1 MNKTDLLLQ
10 MMEQPQ
16 HYTAEEWQEILADED
31 CRELYTL
38 MSKTQSAIDAA
49 RADQEVTDD
58 MIDAEWQRLSEE
70 KREVRSGKYSLLKFS
85 AMFVGVLMLSGIA
98 FAAIHIASYYNA
110 PEEQDTEVVKNSQSS
125 NSCPQLAEPDTIA
138 TPQPKLYDNVP
149 LGEIFEELS
158 AYYNVKVVYQNED
171 APRLRLF
178 YQWKPEYTLEKV
190 VEMLNNFEWI
200 QIQTENDT
208 LFIRTTAIHT
218 FQDVPLSD
226 ALKYIQEQAND
237 DNITFIYDELEDF
250 RVTTHIQNKSI
261 PDAVVQ
267 IVGFYPVRVVRS
279 GRHEIYVECT
289 HKTDRHLTGTI
300 IDENRQPV
308 AYANIALLN
317 PADSTLLSGGVSNE
331 SGYFAIPYEQEKTLI
346 RISYVG
352 YKTIYRLCDKDN
364 VGTIRMHPDSYKL
377 NGVEVKGQRPLVRMK
392 DDAFVTTVEGSY
404 LAKMGTGNDVLGQI
418 PGVLRNGENIE
429 VIGRGTPLIYIN
441 GRQMRNPSELDQLSS
456 DQIKDVDVIMTPGAK
471 YDATV
476 NAVIRIKTIRPVGEG
491 FSFNS
496 RTVAGVNHY
505 VYGLEELNMNY
516 RTGGLDIFGMAEYE
530 NRRSRQTNDSRQD
543 TYLQSHYQQS
553 SLMHYYNK
561 NQMLAGKLGFN
572 YMLNDKHSIGM
583 TYTLTSRPNSQTS
596 DYFTTMFIDKQTDDQ
611 IKGRGKVD
619 GDDIQHIISG
629 YYAGQTGKWSLDANA
644 DVLFQKQN
652 SDSQTFEDATQ
663 GDDRTVTTRND
674 VKNRLYAAKFVAG
687 HPLWKGKLEIGA
699 EGSYVHRTDVFGNV
713 ERIIDA
719 SDTKIEENSTAAFVQ
734 LMQRL
739 NKLTFIAGLRYE
751 YLDSRYYEGGVKM
764 GDESRTYSDL
774 FPSLMLMYP
783 LKNVRARLSY
793 SRNINRPAFSQL
805 SGNVKYINRYT
816 YESGNP
822 YLKPSYRD
830 NFSLALNYKW
840 LTGMID
846 YARVHDY
853 IITSYSSYKGDPTI
867 ALLRKDNAPGYDNL
881 SLMVSVA
888 PAFGKYHPQL
898 MVATQMQNLEV
909 QYRGETKKMNSP
921 MTIVRFNNAVNLP
934 FDSWLN
940 ADFSWRSAGDTEN
953 IHLAQSWQFDISLY
967 KAFWNDRLTVKLA
980 CTDLFA
986 SIRQKAT
993 IYSDIREIYLDKR
1006 LDTRNLELT
1015 VRYNFNPAKSKYRG
1029 QGAGNDTKGRFK

>member
-1 MNKTDLLLQ
+1 MKRIVLVS
-10 MMEQPQ
+10 MMCLVAIASTAQGISGRVIDEQAQPMPF
-16 HYTAEEWQEILADED
+16 ANVVLV
-31 CRELYTL
+31 
-38 MSKTQSAIDAA
+38 S
-49 RADQEVTDD
+49 RADSAFIAGVVTKDD
-58 MIDAEWQRLSEE
+58 GTFSISTDKQD
-70 KREVRSGKYSLLKFS
+70 GLLKVTS
-85 AMFVGVLMLSGIA
+85 VGYTTKFLDARTGNVGDIQMQPDTQMLG
-98 FAAIHIASYYNA
+98 
-110 PEEQDTEVVKNSQSS
+110 EVV
-125 NSCPQLAEPDTIA
+125 
-138 TPQPKLYDNVP
+138 
-149 LGEIFEELS
+149 
-158 AYYNVKVVYQNED
+158 
-171 APRLRLF
+171 
-178 YQWKPEYTLEKV
+178 
-190 VEMLNNFEWI
+190 
-200 QIQTENDT
+200 
-208 LFIRTTAIHT
+208 
-218 FQDVPLSD
+218 
-226 ALKYIQEQAND
+226 
-237 DNITFIYDELEDF
+237 
-250 RVTTHIQNKSI
+250 
-261 PDAVVQ
+261 
-267 IVGFYPVRVVRS
+267 
-279 GRHEIYVECT
+279 
-289 HKTDRHLTGTI
+289 
-300 IDENRQPV
+300 
-308 AYANIALLN
+308 
-317 PADSTLLSGGVSNE
+317 
-331 SGYFAIPYEQEKTLI
+331 
-346 RISYVG
+346 
-352 YKTIYRLCDKDN
+352 
-364 VGTIRMHPDSYKL
+364 
-377 NGVEVKGQRPLVRMK
+377 VKGSRPLVKMK
-392 DDAFVTTVEGSY
+392 DDALVTTVEGSY
-404 LAKMGTGNDVLGQI
+404 LSKTGTAGDVLGKI
-418 PGVLRNGENIE
+418 PGVISNHGGVE
-429 VIGRGTPLIYIN
+429 VLGRGTPLIYIN
-441 GRQMRNPSELDQLSS
+441 GRQMRNQSELDQLSS
-456 DQIKDVDVIMTPGAK
+456 DQIKDVEVVMTPGAK

-476 NAVIRIKTIRPVGEG
+476 KAVIRIKTIRPVGEG

-505 VYGLEELNMNY
+505 VYGLEELNLNY

-543 TYLQSHYQQS
+543 TYLQSHYQQN

-583 TYTLTSRPNSQTS
+583 TYTVTSRPNRQTS
-596 DYFTTMFIDKQTDDQ
+596 DYFTTMLIGQQTDDQ
-611 IKGRGKVD
+611 ITGRGKVD

-644 DVLFQKQN
+644 DVLLQKQN
-652 SDSQTFEDATQ
+652 SDNLTFEDATQ

-713 ERIIDA
+713 ENIIDA

-739 NKLTFIAGLRYE
+739 NKLTLIAGLRYE
-751 YLDSRYYEGGVKM
+751 YLDSRYYESGVKM

-830 NFSLALNYKW
+830 NLSLALNYKW

-853 IITSYSSYKGDPTI
+853 IITSYSSYKDDPTI
-867 ALLRKDNAPGYDNL
+867 ALLRKDNARGYDNL

-888 PAFGKYHPQL
+888 PTFGKYHPQL

-921 MTIVRFNNAVNLP
+921 MTIVRFNNAINLP

-980 CTDLFA
+980 CTDLFG

-1029 QGAGNDTKGRFK
+1029 QGAGNDVKSRF

>member
-1 MNKTDLLLQ
+1 VVK
-10 MMEQPQ
+10 
-16 HYTAEEWQEILADED
+16 
-31 CRELYTL
+31 
-38 MSKTQSAIDAA
+38 
-49 RADQEVTDD
+49 
-58 MIDAEWQRLSEE
+58 
-70 KREVRSGKYSLLKFS
+70 SGK
-85 AMFVGVLMLSGIA
+85 
-98 FAAIHIASYYNA
+98 
-110 PEEQDTEVVKNSQSS
+110 
-125 NSCPQLAEPDTIA
+125 
-138 TPQPKLYDNVP
+138 
-149 LGEIFEELS
+149 
-158 AYYNVKVVYQNED
+158 
-171 APRLRLF
+171 
-178 YQWKPEYTLEKV
+178 
-190 VEMLNNFEWI
+190 
-200 QIQTENDT
+200 
-208 LFIRTTAIHT
+208 
-218 FQDVPLSD
+218 
-226 ALKYIQEQAND
+226 
-237 DNITFIYDELEDF
+237 
-250 RVTTHIQNKSI
+250 
-261 PDAVVQ
+261 
-267 IVGFYPVRVVRS
+267 
-279 GRHEIYVECT
+279 HEIYVECT

-300 IDENRQPV
+300 IDEQSQPV

-352 YKTIYRLCDKDN
+352 YRTIYRLCDKDN

-476 NAVIRIKTIRPVGEG
+476 KAVIRIKTIRPVGEG

-561 NQMLAGKLGFN
+561 NQMLVGKLGFN

-583 TYTLTSRPNSQTS
+583 TYTVTSRPNSQTS

-699 EGSYVHRTDVFGNV
+699 EGSYVHRTDVFENL

-739 NKLTFIAGLRYE
+739 NKLTLIAGLRYE

-783 LKNVRARLSY
+783 LKNVRVRLSY

-830 NFSLALNYKW
+830 NLSLALNYKW

-909 QYRGETKKMNSP
+909 QYRDETKKMNSP

>member
-1 MNKTDLLLQ
+1 MKRLSFILLLG
-10 MMEQPQ
+10 
-16 HYTAEEWQEILADED
+16 TIVSVA
-31 CRELYTL
+31 
-38 MSKTQSAIDAA
+38 SAQKI
-49 RADQEVTDD
+49 T
-58 MIDAEWQRLSEE
+58 
-70 KREVRSGKYSLLKFS
+70 
-85 AMFVGVLMLSGIA
+85 
-98 FAAIHIASYYNA
+98 
-110 PEEQDTEVVKNSQSS
+110 
-125 NSCPQLAEPDTIA
+125 
-138 TPQPKLYDNVP
+138 
-149 LGEIFEELS
+149 
-158 AYYNVKVVYQNED
+158 
-171 APRLRLF
+171 
-178 YQWKPEYTLEKV
+178 
-190 VEMLNNFEWI
+190 
-200 QIQTENDT
+200 
-208 LFIRTTAIHT
+208 HT
-218 FQDVPLSD
+218 FQDVPLSE
-226 ALKYIQEQAND
+226 ALKYIQAQATD
-237 DNITFIYDELEDF
+237 YNITFIYDELEDF
-250 RVTTHIQNKSI
+250 HVTTHIRNKSVPEAI
-261 PDAVVQ
+261 LQ
-267 IVGFYPVRVVRS
+267 IVGFYPVRVVKS
-279 GRHEIYVECT
+279 GKHEIYVECT
-289 HKTDRHLTGTI
+289 HKTDRHLTGII
-300 IDENRQPV
+300 IDEQGQPV

-331 SGYFAIPYEQEKTLI
+331 IGYFAIPYEQEKTLI

-352 YKTIYRLCDKDN
+352 YRTIYRLCDKDN

-476 NAVIRIKTIRPVGEG
+476 KAVIRIKTIRPVGEG

-505 VYGLEELNMNY
+505 VYGLEELNLNY

-583 TYTLTSRPNSQTS
+583 TYTVTSRPNSQTS

-739 NKLTFIAGLRYE
+739 NKLTLIAGLRYE
-751 YLDSRYYEGGVKM
+751 YLDSRYYESGVKM
-764 GDESRTYSDL
+764 DDESRTYSDL

>member
-1 MNKTDLLLQ
+1 MKRISFILLLCAIVSVASAQ
-10 MMEQPQ
+10 K
-16 HYTAEEWQEILADED
+16 I
-31 CRELYTL
+31 
-38 MSKTQSAIDAA
+38 TQ
-49 RADQEVTDD
+49 
-58 MIDAEWQRLSEE
+58 
-70 KREVRSGKYSLLKFS
+70 
-85 AMFVGVLMLSGIA
+85 
-98 FAAIHIASYYNA
+98 
-110 PEEQDTEVVKNSQSS
+110 
-125 NSCPQLAEPDTIA
+125 
-138 TPQPKLYDNVP
+138 
-149 LGEIFEELS
+149 
-158 AYYNVKVVYQNED
+158 
-171 APRLRLF
+171 
-178 YQWKPEYTLEKV
+178 
-190 VEMLNNFEWI
+190 
-200 QIQTENDT
+200 
-208 LFIRTTAIHT
+208 T
-218 FQDVPLSD
+218 FQNVPLSD
-226 ALKYIQEQAND
+226 ALKYIQEQTTNY
-237 DNITFIYDELEDF
+237 NITFIYDELEDF
-250 RVTTHIQNKSI
+250 RVTTHLQNKPI
-261 PDAVVQ
+261 PDAIVQ
-267 IVGFYPVRVVRS
+267 LAGFYPVRVVKS
-279 GRHEIYVECT
+279 GKHEIYVECT
-289 HKTDRHLTGTI
+289 HKTDRHLTGII
-300 IDENRQPV
+300 IDEQGQPV

-331 SGYFAIPYEQEKTLI
+331 SGYFAIPYEQDETLI

-441 GRQMRNPSELDQLSS
+441 GRQMRNLSELDQLSS

-476 NAVIRIKTIRPVGEG
+476 KAVIRIKTIRPVGEG

-505 VYGLEELNMNY
+505 VYGLEELNLNY

-572 YMLNDKHSIGM
+572 YMLNDMHSIGM
-583 TYTLTSRPNSQTS
+583 TYTVTSRPNSQTS

-739 NKLTFIAGLRYE
+739 NKLTLIAGLRYE
-751 YLDSRYYEGGVKM
+751 YLDSRYYESGVKM
-764 GDESRTYSDL
+764 DDESRTYSDL

-898 MVATQMQNLEV
+898 MVATQMQNLKV

>member
-1 MNKTDLLLQ
+1 
-10 MMEQPQ
+10 MMCLVAIASTAQGISGRVIDEQAQPMPF
-16 HYTAEEWQEILADED
+16 ANVVLV
-31 CRELYTL
+31 
-38 MSKTQSAIDAA
+38 S
-49 RADQEVTDD
+49 RADSAFIAGVVTKDD
-58 MIDAEWQRLSEE
+58 GTFSISTDKQD
-70 KREVRSGKYSLLKFS
+70 GLLKVTS
-85 AMFVGVLMLSGIA
+85 VGYTTKFLDARTGNVGDIQMQPDTQMLG
-98 FAAIHIASYYNA
+98 
-110 PEEQDTEVVKNSQSS
+110 EVV
-125 NSCPQLAEPDTIA
+125 
-138 TPQPKLYDNVP
+138 
-149 LGEIFEELS
+149 
-158 AYYNVKVVYQNED
+158 
-171 APRLRLF
+171 
-178 YQWKPEYTLEKV
+178 
-190 VEMLNNFEWI
+190 
-200 QIQTENDT
+200 
-208 LFIRTTAIHT
+208 
-218 FQDVPLSD
+218 
-226 ALKYIQEQAND
+226 
-237 DNITFIYDELEDF
+237 
-250 RVTTHIQNKSI
+250 
-261 PDAVVQ
+261 
-267 IVGFYPVRVVRS
+267 
-279 GRHEIYVECT
+279 
-289 HKTDRHLTGTI
+289 
-300 IDENRQPV
+300 
-308 AYANIALLN
+308 
-317 PADSTLLSGGVSNE
+317 
-331 SGYFAIPYEQEKTLI
+331 
-346 RISYVG
+346 
-352 YKTIYRLCDKDN
+352 
-364 VGTIRMHPDSYKL
+364 
-377 NGVEVKGQRPLVRMK
+377 VKGSRPLVKMK
-392 DDAFVTTVEGSY
+392 DDALVTTVEGSY
-404 LAKMGTGNDVLGQI
+404 LSKTGTAGDVLGKI
-418 PGVLRNGENIE
+418 PGVISNHGGVE
-429 VIGRGTPLIYIN
+429 VLGRGTPLIYIN
-441 GRQMRNPSELDQLSS
+441 GRQMRNQSELDQLSS
-456 DQIKDVDVIMTPGAK
+456 DQIKDVEVVMTPGAK

-476 NAVIRIKTIRPVGEG
+476 KAVIRIKTIRPVGEG

-505 VYGLEELNMNY
+505 VYGLEELNLNY

-543 TYLQSHYQQS
+543 TYLQSHYQQN

-583 TYTLTSRPNSQTS
+583 TYTVTSRPNSQTS
-596 DYFTTMFIDKQTDDQ
+596 DYFTTMLIGQQTDDQ
-611 IKGRGKVD
+611 ITGSGKVD

-629 YYAGQTGKWSLDANA
+629 YYAGQTGKWSLNANA
-644 DVLFQKQN
+644 DVLWQKQN
-652 SDSQTFEDATQ
+652 SDNLTFEDATQ

-687 HPLWKGKLEIGA
+687 HPLWKGNLEIGA

-713 ERIIDA
+713 ENIISA

-739 NKLTFIAGLRYE
+739 NKLTLIAGLRYE
-751 YLDSRYYEGGVKM
+751 FLDSRYYEGGVKM

-830 NFSLALNYKW
+830 NLSLALNYKW

-853 IITSYSSYKGDPTI
+853 IITSYSSYKDDPTI
-867 ALLRKDNAPGYDNL
+867 ALLRKDNARGYDNL

-888 PAFGKYHPQL
+888 PTFGKYHPQL

-921 MTIVRFNNAVNLP
+921 MTIVRFNNAINLP

-980 CTDLFA
+980 CTDLFG

-1029 QGAGNDTKGRFK
+1029 QGAGNDVKSRF

>member
-1 MNKTDLLLQ
+1 MKRIVLVS
-10 MMEQPQ
+10 MMCLVAIASTAQSISGRVIDEQSQPMPF
-16 HYTAEEWQEILADED
+16 ANVVLVN
-31 CRELYTL
+31 
-38 MSKTQSAIDAA
+38 
-49 RADQEVTDD
+49 RADSAFIAGAITKDDGTFSISTDKQD
-58 MIDAEWQRLSEE
+58 
-70 KREVRSGKYSLLKFS
+70 GLLKVTS
-85 AMFVGVLMLSGIA
+85 VGYTTKFLDARQGSVGDIQMQ
-98 FAAIHIASYYNA
+98 
-110 PEEQDTEVVKNSQSS
+110 PDTQTLGEVV
-125 NSCPQLAEPDTIA
+125 
-138 TPQPKLYDNVP
+138 
-149 LGEIFEELS
+149 
-158 AYYNVKVVYQNED
+158 
-171 APRLRLF
+171 
-178 YQWKPEYTLEKV
+178 
-190 VEMLNNFEWI
+190 
-200 QIQTENDT
+200 
-208 LFIRTTAIHT
+208 
-218 FQDVPLSD
+218 
-226 ALKYIQEQAND
+226 
-237 DNITFIYDELEDF
+237 
-250 RVTTHIQNKSI
+250 
-261 PDAVVQ
+261 
-267 IVGFYPVRVVRS
+267 
-279 GRHEIYVECT
+279 
-289 HKTDRHLTGTI
+289 
-300 IDENRQPV
+300 
-308 AYANIALLN
+308 
-317 PADSTLLSGGVSNE
+317 
-331 SGYFAIPYEQEKTLI
+331 
-346 RISYVG
+346 
-352 YKTIYRLCDKDN
+352 
-364 VGTIRMHPDSYKL
+364 
-377 NGVEVKGQRPLVRMK
+377 VKGSRPLVKMK
-392 DDAFVTTVEGSY
+392 DDALVTTVEGSY
-404 LAKMGTGNDVLGQI
+404 LSKTGTAGDVLGKI
-418 PGVLRNGENIE
+418 PGVISNHGGVE
-429 VIGRGTPLIYIN
+429 VLGRGTPLIYIN
-441 GRQMRNPSELDQLSS
+441 GRQMRNQSELDQLSS
-456 DQIKDVDVIMTPGAK
+456 DQIKDVEVVMTPGAK

-476 NAVIRIKTIRPVGEG
+476 KAVIRIKTIRPVGEG

-505 VYGLEELNMNY
+505 VYGLEELNLNY

-543 TYLQSHYQQS
+543 TYLQSHYQQN

-583 TYTLTSRPNSQTS
+583 TYTVTSRPNRQTS
-596 DYFTTMFIDKQTDDQ
+596 DYFTTMLIGQQTDDQ
-611 IKGRGKVD
+611 ITGRGKVD

-644 DVLFQKQN
+644 DVLLQKQN
-652 SDSQTFEDATQ
+652 SDNLTFEDATQ
-663 GDDRTVTTRND
+663 GDNRTVTTRND

-687 HPLWKGKLEIGA
+687 HPLWKGNLEIGA

-713 ERIIDA
+713 ENIIDA

-739 NKLTFIAGLRYE
+739 NKLTLIAGLRYE
-751 YLDSRYYEGGVKM
+751 FLDSRYYEGGVKM

-830 NFSLALNYKW
+830 NLSLALNYKW

-853 IITSYSSYKGDPTI
+853 IITSYSSYKDDPTI
-867 ALLRKDNAPGYDNL
+867 ALLRKDNARGYDNL

-888 PAFGKYHPQL
+888 PTFGKYHPQL

-921 MTIVRFNNAVNLP
+921 MTIVRFNNAINLP

-980 CTDLFA
+980 CTDLFS

-1029 QGAGNDTKGRFK
+1029 QGAGNDVKGRL

>member
-1 MNKTDLLLQ
+1 MKRIVLVS
-10 MMEQPQ
+10 MMCLVAIASTAQGISGRVIDEQAQPMPF
-16 HYTAEEWQEILADED
+16 ANVVLV
-31 CRELYTL
+31 
-38 MSKTQSAIDAA
+38 S
-49 RADQEVTDD
+49 RADSAFIAGVVTKDD
-58 MIDAEWQRLSEE
+58 GTFSISTDKQD
-70 KREVRSGKYSLLKFS
+70 GLLKVTS
-85 AMFVGVLMLSGIA
+85 VGYTTKFLDARTGNVGDIQMQPDTQMLG
-98 FAAIHIASYYNA
+98 
-110 PEEQDTEVVKNSQSS
+110 EVV
-125 NSCPQLAEPDTIA
+125 
-138 TPQPKLYDNVP
+138 
-149 LGEIFEELS
+149 
-158 AYYNVKVVYQNED
+158 
-171 APRLRLF
+171 
-178 YQWKPEYTLEKV
+178 
-190 VEMLNNFEWI
+190 
-200 QIQTENDT
+200 
-208 LFIRTTAIHT
+208 
-218 FQDVPLSD
+218 
-226 ALKYIQEQAND
+226 
-237 DNITFIYDELEDF
+237 
-250 RVTTHIQNKSI
+250 
-261 PDAVVQ
+261 
-267 IVGFYPVRVVRS
+267 
-279 GRHEIYVECT
+279 
-289 HKTDRHLTGTI
+289 
-300 IDENRQPV
+300 
-308 AYANIALLN
+308 
-317 PADSTLLSGGVSNE
+317 
-331 SGYFAIPYEQEKTLI
+331 
-346 RISYVG
+346 
-352 YKTIYRLCDKDN
+352 
-364 VGTIRMHPDSYKL
+364 
-377 NGVEVKGQRPLVRMK
+377 VKGSRPLVKMK
-392 DDAFVTTVEGSY
+392 DDALVTTVEGSY
-404 LAKMGTGNDVLGQI
+404 LSKTGTAGDVLGKI
-418 PGVLRNGENIE
+418 PGVISNHGGVE
-429 VIGRGTPLIYIN
+429 VLGRGTPLIYIN
-441 GRQMRNPSELDQLSS
+441 GRQMRNQSELDQLSS
-456 DQIKDVDVIMTPGAK
+456 DQIKDVEVVMTPGAK

-476 NAVIRIKTIRPVGEG
+476 KAVIRIKTIRPVGEG

-505 VYGLEELNMNY
+505 VYGLEELNLNY

-543 TYLQSHYQQS
+543 TYLQSHYQQN

-583 TYTLTSRPNSQTS
+583 TYTVTSRPNSQTS
-596 DYFTTMFIDKQTDDQ
+596 DYFTTMLIGQQTDDQ
-611 IKGRGKVD
+611 ITGRGKVD

-644 DVLFQKQN
+644 DVLLQKQN
-652 SDSQTFEDATQ
+652 SDNLTFEDATQ
-663 GDDRTVTTRND
+663 GDNRTVTTRND

-687 HPLWKGKLEIGA
+687 HPLWKGNLEIGA

-713 ERIIDA
+713 ENIIDA

-739 NKLTFIAGLRYE
+739 NKLTLIAGLRYE
-751 YLDSRYYEGGVKM
+751 FLDSRYYEGGVKM

-793 SRNINRPAFSQL
+793 SRNINRPAFDQF
-805 SGNVKYINRYT
+805 SGNVVYINRYT

-830 NFSLALNYKW
+830 NLSLALNYKW

-853 IITSYSSYKGDPTI
+853 IITSYSSYKDDPTI
-867 ALLRKDNAPGYDNL
+867 ALLRKDNARGYDNL
-881 SLMVSVA
+881 SLMVSAA
-888 PAFGKYHPQL
+888 PTFGKYHPQL
-898 MVATQMQNLEV
+898 MLATQMQNLEV

-921 MTIVRFNNAVNLP
+921 MTIARFNNAINLP

-967 KAFWNDRLTVKLA
+967 KAFWNDRLSVKLA
-980 CTDLFA
+980 CTDLFG

-1029 QGAGNDTKGRFK
+1029 QGAGNDVKSRF

>member
-1 MNKTDLLLQ
+1 M
-10 MMEQPQ
+10 
-16 HYTAEEWQEILADED
+16 
-31 CRELYTL
+31 
-38 MSKTQSAIDAA
+38 
-49 RADQEVTDD
+49 
-58 MIDAEWQRLSEE
+58 
-70 KREVRSGKYSLLKFS
+70 
-85 AMFVGVLMLSGIA
+85 
-98 FAAIHIASYYNA
+98 
-110 PEEQDTEVVKNSQSS
+110 
-125 NSCPQLAEPDTIA
+125 
-138 TPQPKLYDNVP
+138 
-149 LGEIFEELS
+149 
-158 AYYNVKVVYQNED
+158 
-171 APRLRLF
+171 
-178 YQWKPEYTLEKV
+178 
-190 VEMLNNFEWI
+190 
-200 QIQTENDT
+200 
-208 LFIRTTAIHT
+208 
-218 FQDVPLSD
+218 
-226 ALKYIQEQAND
+226 KYIQEQAND

-471 YDATV
+471 YDATAK
-476 NAVIRIKTIRPVGEG
+476 AVIRIKTIRPVGEG

-583 TYTLTSRPNSQTS
+583 TYTVTSRPNSQTS

-739 NKLTFIAGLRYE
+739 NKLTLIAGLRYE
-751 YLDSRYYEGGVKM
+751 YLDSRYYESGVKM
-764 GDESRTYSDL
+764 DDESRTYSDL

>member
-1 MNKTDLLLQ
+1 MKRLVLFSVMCLVAIASIAQGISGRVIDEQSQPMPFTNVVLVNRSDSAFVAGAVTKDDGTFSIATDRNDGLLKVTSVG
-10 MMEQPQ
+10 
-16 HYTAEEWQEILADED
+16 YII
-31 CRELYTL
+31 RY
-38 MSKTQSAIDAA
+38 IDA
-49 RADQEVTDD
+49 RQGNMGDIQMQPDT
-58 MIDAEWQRLSEE
+58 Q
-70 KREVRSGKYSLLKFS
+70 
-85 AMFVGVLMLSGIA
+85 MLG
-98 FAAIHIASYYNA
+98 
-110 PEEQDTEVVKNSQSS
+110 EVV
-125 NSCPQLAEPDTIA
+125 
-138 TPQPKLYDNVP
+138 
-149 LGEIFEELS
+149 
-158 AYYNVKVVYQNED
+158 
-171 APRLRLF
+171 
-178 YQWKPEYTLEKV
+178 
-190 VEMLNNFEWI
+190 
-200 QIQTENDT
+200 
-208 LFIRTTAIHT
+208 
-218 FQDVPLSD
+218 
-226 ALKYIQEQAND
+226 
-237 DNITFIYDELEDF
+237 
-250 RVTTHIQNKSI
+250 
-261 PDAVVQ
+261 
-267 IVGFYPVRVVRS
+267 
-279 GRHEIYVECT
+279 
-289 HKTDRHLTGTI
+289 
-300 IDENRQPV
+300 
-308 AYANIALLN
+308 
-317 PADSTLLSGGVSNE
+317 
-331 SGYFAIPYEQEKTLI
+331 
-346 RISYVG
+346 
-352 YKTIYRLCDKDN
+352 
-364 VGTIRMHPDSYKL
+364 
-377 NGVEVKGQRPLVRMK
+377 VKGSRPLVKMK
-392 DDAFVTTVEGSY
+392 DDALVTTVEGSY
-404 LAKMGTGNDVLGQI
+404 LSKTGTAGDVLGKI
-418 PGVLRNGENIE
+418 PGVISNHGSVE

-441 GRQMRNPSELDQLSS
+441 GRKMRNQSELDQLSS
-456 DQIKDVDVIMTPGAK
+456 DQIKDVEVVMTPGAK

-476 NAVIRIKTIRPVGEG
+476 KAVIRIKTIRPVGEG

-505 VYGLEELNMNY
+505 VYGLEELNLNY

-543 TYLQSHYQQS
+543 TYLQNHYQQN

-572 YMLNDKHSIGM
+572 YMLNENHSIGM
-583 TYTLTSRPNSQTS
+583 TYTVTSRPNSQTS
-596 DYFTTMFIDKQTDDQ
+596 DYFTTMLIDKQTDDQ
-611 IKGRGKVD
+611 ITGRGKVD
-619 GDDIQHIISG
+619 GDDLQHIISG

-644 DVLFQKQN
+644 DVLLQKQN
-652 SDSQTFEDATQ
+652 SDNLTFEDATQ

-687 HPLWKGKLEIGA
+687 HPLWKGNIEIGA

-713 ERIIDA
+713 EKIISA
-719 SDTKIEENSTAAFVQ
+719 SDTKIEENSMAAFVQ

-739 NKLTFIAGLRYE
+739 NKLTLIAGLRYE
-751 YLDSRYYEGGVKM
+751 YLDSRYYESGVKM

-830 NFSLALNYKW
+830 NLSLALNYKW

-853 IITSYSSYKGDPTI
+853 IITSYSSYKDDPTI
-867 ALLRKDNAPGYDNL
+867 ALLRKDNARGYDNL
-881 SLMVSVA
+881 SLMVSAA
-888 PAFGKYHPQL
+888 PTFGKYHPQL
-898 MVATQMQNLEV
+898 MLATQMQNLEV

-921 MTIVRFNNAVNLP
+921 MAIVRFNNAVNLP

-967 KAFWNDRLTVKLA
+967 KAFWNDRLTIKLA
-980 CTDLFA
+980 CTDLFG

-1029 QGAGNDTKGRFK
+1029 QGAGNDVKNRF

>member
-1 MNKTDLLLQ
+1 MKRLVLFSVMCLVAIASTAQGISGRVIDEQSQPMPFANVVLVNRSDSAFVQGAVTKDDGTFTIQTDKQ
-10 MMEQPQ
+10 DG
-16 HYTAEEWQEILADED
+16 ILKVTSVGYII
-31 CRELYTL
+31 RY
-38 MSKTQSAIDAA
+38 IDA
-49 RADQEVTDD
+49 RQGNMGDIQMQPDT
-58 MIDAEWQRLSEE
+58 Q
-70 KREVRSGKYSLLKFS
+70 
-85 AMFVGVLMLSGIA
+85 MLG
-98 FAAIHIASYYNA
+98 
-110 PEEQDTEVVKNSQSS
+110 EVV
-125 NSCPQLAEPDTIA
+125 
-138 TPQPKLYDNVP
+138 
-149 LGEIFEELS
+149 
-158 AYYNVKVVYQNED
+158 
-171 APRLRLF
+171 
-178 YQWKPEYTLEKV
+178 
-190 VEMLNNFEWI
+190 
-200 QIQTENDT
+200 
-208 LFIRTTAIHT
+208 
-218 FQDVPLSD
+218 
-226 ALKYIQEQAND
+226 
-237 DNITFIYDELEDF
+237 
-250 RVTTHIQNKSI
+250 
-261 PDAVVQ
+261 
-267 IVGFYPVRVVRS
+267 
-279 GRHEIYVECT
+279 
-289 HKTDRHLTGTI
+289 
-300 IDENRQPV
+300 
-308 AYANIALLN
+308 
-317 PADSTLLSGGVSNE
+317 
-331 SGYFAIPYEQEKTLI
+331 
-346 RISYVG
+346 
-352 YKTIYRLCDKDN
+352 
-364 VGTIRMHPDSYKL
+364 
-377 NGVEVKGQRPLVRMK
+377 VKGSRPLIKMK
-392 DDAFVTTVEGSY
+392 DDALVTTVEGSY
-404 LAKMGTGNDVLGQI
+404 LSKTGTAGDVLGKI
-418 PGVLRNGENIE
+418 PGVISNHGSVE

-441 GRQMRNPSELDQLSS
+441 GRQMRNQSELDQLSS
-456 DQIKDVDVIMTPGAK
+456 DQIKDVEVVMTPGAK

-476 NAVIRIKTIRPVGEG
+476 KAVIRIKTIRPVGEG

-505 VYGLEELNMNY
+505 VYGLEELNLNY

-530 NRRSRQTNDSRQD
+530 NRRNRQNNDSRQD
-543 TYLQSHYQQS
+543 TYLQNHYQQN

-561 NQMLAGKLGFN
+561 NQMLAGKFGFN

-583 TYTLTSRPNSQTS
+583 TYTVTSRPNSQTS
-596 DYFTTMFIDKQTDDQ
+596 DYFTTMLIGQQTDDQ
-611 IKGRGKVD
+611 ITGRGKVD

-644 DVLFQKQN
+644 DVLLQKQN
-652 SDSQTFEDATQ
+652 SDNLTFEDATQ

-687 HPLWKGKLEIGA
+687 HPLWKGNIEIGA

-713 ERIIDA
+713 EKIISA

-739 NKLTFIAGLRYE
+739 NKLTLIAGLRYE
-751 YLDSRYYEGGVKM
+751 FLDSRYYESGVKM

-830 NFSLALNYKW
+830 NLSLALNYKW

-853 IITSYSSYKGDPTI
+853 IITSYSSYKDDPTI
-867 ALLRKDNAPGYDNL
+867 ALLRKDNARGYDNL
-881 SLMVSVA
+881 SLMVSAA
-888 PAFGKYHPQL
+888 PTFGKYYPQL
-898 MVATQMQNLEV
+898 MLATQMQNLEV
-909 QYRGETKKMNSP
+909 QYRGDAKKTKVSTIRLNSP
-921 MTIVRFNNAVNLP
+921 MAIVRFNNAVNLP

-980 CTDLFA
+980 CTDLFG

-993 IYSDIREIYLDKR
+993 IYSDIRKIYLDKR

-1029 QGAGNDTKGRFK
+1029 QGAGNDVKNRF

>member
-1 MNKTDLLLQ
+1 MKRLSFILLLCAIVSVASAQ
-10 MMEQPQ
+10 K
-16 HYTAEEWQEILADED
+16 I
-31 CRELYTL
+31 
-38 MSKTQSAIDAA
+38 TQ
-49 RADQEVTDD
+49 
-58 MIDAEWQRLSEE
+58 
-70 KREVRSGKYSLLKFS
+70 
-85 AMFVGVLMLSGIA
+85 
-98 FAAIHIASYYNA
+98 
-110 PEEQDTEVVKNSQSS
+110 
-125 NSCPQLAEPDTIA
+125 
-138 TPQPKLYDNVP
+138 
-149 LGEIFEELS
+149 
-158 AYYNVKVVYQNED
+158 
-171 APRLRLF
+171 
-178 YQWKPEYTLEKV
+178 
-190 VEMLNNFEWI
+190 
-200 QIQTENDT
+200 
-208 LFIRTTAIHT
+208 T
-218 FQDVPLSD
+218 FQNVPLSD
-226 ALKYIQEQAND
+226 ALKYIQEQTTNY
-237 DNITFIYDELEDF
+237 NITFIYDELEDF
-250 RVTTHIQNKSI
+250 RVTTHLQNKPI
-261 PDAVVQ
+261 PDAIVQ

-471 YDATV
+471 YDATAK
-476 NAVIRIKTIRPVGEG
+476 AVIRIKTIRPVGEG

-583 TYTLTSRPNSQTS
+583 TYTVTSRPNSQTS

-739 NKLTFIAGLRYE
+739 NKLTLIAGLRYE
-751 YLDSRYYEGGVKM
+751 YLDSRYYESGVKM
-764 GDESRTYSDL
+764 DDESRTYSDL

>member
-1 MNKTDLLLQ
+1 MKRIVLVS
-10 MMEQPQ
+10 MMCLVAIASTAQSISGRVIDEQSQPMPF
-16 HYTAEEWQEILADED
+16 ANVVLVN
-31 CRELYTL
+31 
-38 MSKTQSAIDAA
+38 
-49 RADQEVTDD
+49 RADSAFIAGAITKDDGTFSISTDKQD
-58 MIDAEWQRLSEE
+58 
-70 KREVRSGKYSLLKFS
+70 GLLKVTS
-85 AMFVGVLMLSGIA
+85 VGYTTKFLDARQGSVGDIQMQ
-98 FAAIHIASYYNA
+98 
-110 PEEQDTEVVKNSQSS
+110 PDTQTLGEVV
-125 NSCPQLAEPDTIA
+125 
-138 TPQPKLYDNVP
+138 
-149 LGEIFEELS
+149 
-158 AYYNVKVVYQNED
+158 
-171 APRLRLF
+171 
-178 YQWKPEYTLEKV
+178 
-190 VEMLNNFEWI
+190 
-200 QIQTENDT
+200 
-208 LFIRTTAIHT
+208 
-218 FQDVPLSD
+218 
-226 ALKYIQEQAND
+226 
-237 DNITFIYDELEDF
+237 
-250 RVTTHIQNKSI
+250 
-261 PDAVVQ
+261 
-267 IVGFYPVRVVRS
+267 
-279 GRHEIYVECT
+279 
-289 HKTDRHLTGTI
+289 
-300 IDENRQPV
+300 
-308 AYANIALLN
+308 
-317 PADSTLLSGGVSNE
+317 
-331 SGYFAIPYEQEKTLI
+331 
-346 RISYVG
+346 
-352 YKTIYRLCDKDN
+352 
-364 VGTIRMHPDSYKL
+364 
-377 NGVEVKGQRPLVRMK
+377 VKGSRPLVKMK
-392 DDAFVTTVEGSY
+392 DDALVTTVEGSY
-404 LAKMGTGNDVLGQI
+404 LSKTGTAGDVLGKI
-418 PGVLRNGENIE
+418 PGVISNHGGVE
-429 VIGRGTPLIYIN
+429 VLGRGTPLIYIN
-441 GRQMRNPSELDQLSS
+441 GRQMRNQSELDQLSS
-456 DQIKDVDVIMTPGAK
+456 DQIKDVEVVMTPGAK

-476 NAVIRIKTIRPVGEG
+476 KAVIRIKTIRPVGEG

-505 VYGLEELNMNY
+505 VYGLEELNLNY

-530 NRRSRQTNDSRQD
+530 NHRSRQTNDSRQD
-543 TYLQSHYQQS
+543 TYLQSHYQQN

-583 TYTLTSRPNSQTS
+583 TYTITSRPNSQTS
-596 DYFTTMFIDKQTDDQ
+596 DYFTTMLIGQQTDDQ
-611 IKGRGKVD
+611 ITGRGKVD

-644 DVLFQKQN
+644 DVLWQKQN
-652 SDSQTFEDATQ
+652 SDNLTFEDATQ

-687 HPLWKGKLEIGA
+687 HPLWKGNLEIGA

-713 ERIIDA
+713 ENIIDA

-739 NKLTFIAGLRYE
+739 NKLTLIAGLRYE
-751 YLDSRYYEGGVKM
+751 FLDSRYYEGGVKM

-830 NFSLALNYKW
+830 NLSLALNYKW

-853 IITSYSSYKGDPTI
+853 IITSYSSYKDDPTI
-867 ALLRKDNAPGYDNL
+867 ALLRKDNARGYDNL

-888 PAFGKYHPQL
+888 PTFGKYHPQL

-921 MTIVRFNNAVNLP
+921 MTIVRFNNAINLP

-980 CTDLFA
+980 CTDLFG

-1029 QGAGNDTKGRFK
+1029 QGAGNDVKSRF

>member
-1 MNKTDLLLQ
+1 MKRLVLFSVMCLVAIASIAQGISGRVIDEQSQPMPFANVVLVNRSDSAFVAGAVTKDDGTFSIATDRNDGLLKVTSVG
-10 MMEQPQ
+10 
-16 HYTAEEWQEILADED
+16 YII
-31 CRELYTL
+31 RY
-38 MSKTQSAIDAA
+38 IDA
-49 RADQEVTDD
+49 RQGNMGDIQMQPDT
-58 MIDAEWQRLSEE
+58 Q
-70 KREVRSGKYSLLKFS
+70 
-85 AMFVGVLMLSGIA
+85 MLG
-98 FAAIHIASYYNA
+98 
-110 PEEQDTEVVKNSQSS
+110 EVV
-125 NSCPQLAEPDTIA
+125 
-138 TPQPKLYDNVP
+138 
-149 LGEIFEELS
+149 
-158 AYYNVKVVYQNED
+158 
-171 APRLRLF
+171 
-178 YQWKPEYTLEKV
+178 
-190 VEMLNNFEWI
+190 
-200 QIQTENDT
+200 
-208 LFIRTTAIHT
+208 
-218 FQDVPLSD
+218 
-226 ALKYIQEQAND
+226 
-237 DNITFIYDELEDF
+237 
-250 RVTTHIQNKSI
+250 
-261 PDAVVQ
+261 
-267 IVGFYPVRVVRS
+267 
-279 GRHEIYVECT
+279 
-289 HKTDRHLTGTI
+289 
-300 IDENRQPV
+300 
-308 AYANIALLN
+308 
-317 PADSTLLSGGVSNE
+317 
-331 SGYFAIPYEQEKTLI
+331 
-346 RISYVG
+346 
-352 YKTIYRLCDKDN
+352 
-364 VGTIRMHPDSYKL
+364 
-377 NGVEVKGQRPLVRMK
+377 VKGSRPLIKMK
-392 DDAFVTTVEGSY
+392 DDALVTTVEGSY
-404 LAKMGTGNDVLGQI
+404 LSKTGTAGDVLGKI
-418 PGVLRNGENIE
+418 PGVISNHGGVE
-429 VIGRGTPLIYIN
+429 VLGRGTPLIYIN
-441 GRQMRNPSELDQLSS
+441 GRQMRNQSELDQLSS
-456 DQIKDVDVIMTPGAK
+456 DQIKDVEVVMTPGAK

-476 NAVIRIKTIRPVGEG
+476 KAVIRIKTIRPVGEG

-505 VYGLEELNMNY
+505 VYGLEELNLNY

-530 NRRSRQTNDSRQD
+530 NHRSRQTNDSRQD
-543 TYLQSHYQQS
+543 TYLQSHYQQN

-583 TYTLTSRPNSQTS
+583 TYTVTSRPNSQTS
-596 DYFTTMFIDKQTDDQ
+596 DYFTTMLIDKQNDDQ
-611 IKGRGKVD
+611 ITGRGKVD

-644 DVLFQKQN
+644 DVLWQKQN
-652 SDSQTFEDATQ
+652 SDNLTFEDATQ

-687 HPLWKGKLEIGA
+687 HPLWKGNLEIGA

-713 ERIIDA
+713 ENIIDA

-739 NKLTFIAGLRYE
+739 NKLTLIAGLRYE
-751 YLDSRYYEGGVKM
+751 FLDSRYYEGGVKM

-830 NFSLALNYKW
+830 NLSLALNYKW

-853 IITSYSSYKGDPTI
+853 IITSYSSYKDDPTI
-867 ALLRKDNAPGYDNL
+867 ALLRKDNARGYDNL

-888 PAFGKYHPQL
+888 PTFGKYHPQL

-921 MTIVRFNNAVNLP
+921 MTIVRFNNAINLP

-980 CTDLFA
+980 CTDLFG

-1029 QGAGNDTKGRFK
+1029 QGAGNDVKNRF

>member
-1 MNKTDLLLQ
+1 
-10 MMEQPQ
+10 MMKQFIV
-16 HYTAEEWQEILADED
+16 IL
-31 CRELYTL
+31 
-38 MSKTQSAIDAA
+38 I
-49 RADQEVTDD
+49 
-58 MIDAEWQRLSEE
+58 
-70 KREVRSGKYSLLKFS
+70 
-85 AMFVGVLMLSGIA
+85 AMFCCTSMYGQHVTR
-98 FAAIHIASYYNA
+98 N
-110 PEEQDTEVVKNSQSS
+110 
-125 NSCPQLAEPDTIA
+125 
-138 TPQPKLYDNVP
+138 YDNVTMSEA
-149 LGEIFEELS
+149 LRDLNELS
-158 AYYNVKVVYQNED
+158 PDYTISFMYN
-171 APRLRLF
+171 
-178 YQWKPEYTLEKV
+178 
-190 VEMLNNFEWI
+190 
-200 QIQTENDT
+200 
-208 LFIRTTAIHT
+208 
-218 FQDVPLSD
+218 
-226 ALKYIQEQAND
+226 
-237 DNITFIYDELEDF
+237 ELEDF
-250 RVTTHIQNKSI
+250 RVTTNIKHKSVT
-261 PDAVVQ
+261 DAIMQV
-267 IVGFYPVRVVRS
+267 IGFYPVRAVKR
-279 GRHEIYVECT
+279 GEHELYVECT

-300 IDENRQPV
+300 IDEQSQPV

-352 YKTIYRLCDKDN
+352 YRTIYRLCDKDN

-418 PGVLRNGENIE
+418 PGVLHNGENIE

-441 GRQMRNPSELDQLSS
+441 GRQMRTPSELDQLSS

-476 NAVIRIKTIRPVGEG
+476 KAVIRIKTIRPVGEG

-505 VYGLEELNMNY
+505 VYGLEELNLNY

-583 TYTLTSRPNSQTS
+583 TYTVTSRPNSQTS

-619 GDDIQHIISG
+619 GGDIQHIISG

-663 GDDRTVTTRND
+663 GDDRTVTPRND

-687 HPLWKGKLEIGA
+687 HPLWKGNIEIGA

-739 NKLTFIAGLRYE
+739 NKLTLIAGLRYE
-751 YLDSRYYEGGVKM
+751 YLDSRYYESGVKM
-764 GDESRTYSDL
+764 DDESRTYSDL

-888 PAFGKYHPQL
+888 PTFGKYHPQL

>member
-1 MNKTDLLLQ
+1 MKRIVLVS
-10 MMEQPQ
+10 MMCLVAIASTAQGISGRVIDEQAQPMPF
-16 HYTAEEWQEILADED
+16 ANVVLV
-31 CRELYTL
+31 
-38 MSKTQSAIDAA
+38 S
-49 RADQEVTDD
+49 RADSAFIAGVVTKDD
-58 MIDAEWQRLSEE
+58 GTFSISTDKQD
-70 KREVRSGKYSLLKFS
+70 GLLKVTS
-85 AMFVGVLMLSGIA
+85 VGYTTKFLDARTGNVGDIQMQPDTQMLG
-98 FAAIHIASYYNA
+98 
-110 PEEQDTEVVKNSQSS
+110 EVV
-125 NSCPQLAEPDTIA
+125 
-138 TPQPKLYDNVP
+138 
-149 LGEIFEELS
+149 
-158 AYYNVKVVYQNED
+158 
-171 APRLRLF
+171 
-178 YQWKPEYTLEKV
+178 
-190 VEMLNNFEWI
+190 
-200 QIQTENDT
+200 
-208 LFIRTTAIHT
+208 
-218 FQDVPLSD
+218 
-226 ALKYIQEQAND
+226 
-237 DNITFIYDELEDF
+237 
-250 RVTTHIQNKSI
+250 
-261 PDAVVQ
+261 
-267 IVGFYPVRVVRS
+267 
-279 GRHEIYVECT
+279 
-289 HKTDRHLTGTI
+289 
-300 IDENRQPV
+300 
-308 AYANIALLN
+308 
-317 PADSTLLSGGVSNE
+317 
-331 SGYFAIPYEQEKTLI
+331 
-346 RISYVG
+346 
-352 YKTIYRLCDKDN
+352 
-364 VGTIRMHPDSYKL
+364 
-377 NGVEVKGQRPLVRMK
+377 VKGSRPLVKMK
-392 DDAFVTTVEGSY
+392 DDALVTTVEGSY
-404 LAKMGTGNDVLGQI
+404 LSKTGTAGDVLGKI
-418 PGVLRNGENIE
+418 PGVISNHGGVE
-429 VIGRGTPLIYIN
+429 VLGRGTPLIYIN
-441 GRQMRNPSELDQLSS
+441 GRQMRNQSELDQLSS
-456 DQIKDVDVIMTPGAK
+456 DQIKDVEVVMTPGAK

-476 NAVIRIKTIRPVGEG
+476 KAVIRIKTIRPVGEG

-505 VYGLEELNMNY
+505 VYGLEELNLNY

-543 TYLQSHYQQS
+543 TYLQSHYQQN

-583 TYTLTSRPNSQTS
+583 TYTVTSRPNSQTS
-596 DYFTTMFIDKQTDDQ
+596 DYFTTMLIGQQTDDQ
-611 IKGRGKVD
+611 ITGSGKVD

-629 YYAGQTGKWSLDANA
+629 YYAGQTGKWSLNANA
-644 DVLFQKQN
+644 DVLWQKQN
-652 SDSQTFEDATQ
+652 SDNLTFEDATQ

-687 HPLWKGKLEIGA
+687 HPLWKGNLEIGA

-713 ERIIDA
+713 ENIIDA

-739 NKLTFIAGLRYE
+739 NKLTLIAGLRYE
-751 YLDSRYYEGGVKM
+751 FLDSRYYEGGVKM

-830 NFSLALNYKW
+830 NLSLALNYKW

-853 IITSYSSYKGDPTI
+853 IITSYSSYKDDPTI
-867 ALLRKDNAPGYDNL
+867 ALLRKDNARGYDNL

-888 PAFGKYHPQL
+888 PTFGKYHPQL
-898 MVATQMQNLEV
+898 MVATQIQNLEV

-921 MTIVRFNNAVNLP
+921 MTIVRFNNAINLP

-980 CTDLFA
+980 CTDLFG

-1029 QGAGNDTKGRFK
+1029 QGAGNDVKSRF

>member
-1 MNKTDLLLQ
+1 MKRYITLILALLLTVSMQ
-10 MMEQPQ
+10 AQKR
-16 HYTAEEWQEILADED
+16 IS
-31 CRELYTL
+31 RE
-38 MSKTQSAIDAA
+38 
-49 RADQEVTDD
+49 
-58 MIDAEWQRLSEE
+58 
-70 KREVRSGKYSLLKFS
+70 
-85 AMFVGVLMLSGIA
+85 
-98 FAAIHIASYYNA
+98 YN
-110 PEEQDTEVVKNSQSS
+110 
-125 NSCPQLAEPDTIA
+125 
-138 TPQPKLYDNVP
+138 NV
-149 LGEIFEELS
+149 S
-158 AYYNVKVVYQNED
+158 
-171 APRLRLF
+171 
-178 YQWKPEYTLEKV
+178 
-190 VEMLNNFEWI
+190 
-200 QIQTENDT
+200 
-208 LFIRTTAIHT
+208 
-218 FQDVPLSD
+218 LSD
-226 ALKYIQEQAND
+226 ALNQLAEQQ
-237 DNITFIYDELEDF
+237 TGYTIYFLYNELEDF
-250 RVTTHIQNKSI
+250 RITTTVKNKHLPEAIQQMI
-261 PDAVVQ
+261 
-267 IVGFYPVRVVRS
+267 GFYPIRVTTS
-279 GRHEIYVECT
+279 TDEDGRKIFVECIQ
-289 HKTDRHLTGTI
+289 KTETRYKGSI
-300 IDENRQPV
+300 IDETGQPV
-308 AYANIALLN
+308 AYANVYLLH
-317 PADSTLLSGGVSNE
+317 PSDSTLISGGVSNE
-331 SGYFAIPYEQEKTLI
+331 AGLFVIPCETNPVLA
-346 RISYVG
+346 RISFVG
-352 YKTIYRLCDKDN
+352 YKTVYKLCRN
-364 VGTIRMHPDSYKL
+364 TELGTIRIQPETQTLK
-377 NGVEVKGQRPLVRMK
+377 GVTVKGERPLFRMS
-392 DDAFVTTVEGSY
+392 DDAFVTLVEGSF
-404 LAKMGTGNDVLGQI
+404 LSKIGTGNDVLAHV
-418 PGVLRNGENIE
+418 PGVIRNGNSIE

-441 GRQMRNPSELDQLSS
+441 GRQMRNKNELDQLSS
-456 DQIKDVDVIMTPGAK
+456 DQIKDVEVVMTPGAK

-476 NAVIRIKTIRPVGEG
+476 KAVIRIKTIRPVGEG

-505 VYGLEELNMNY
+505 VYGLEELNLNY

-530 NRRSRQTNDSRQD
+530 NSRSRQTNDSRQD
-543 TYLQSHYQQS
+543 TYLQSHYQQN

-583 TYTLTSRPNSQTS
+583 TYTVTSRPNSQTS
-596 DYFTTMFIDKQTDDQ
+596 DYFTTMLIGQQTDDQ
-611 IKGRGKVD
+611 ITGSGKVD

-644 DVLFQKQN
+644 DVLWQKQN
-652 SDSQTFEDATQ
+652 SDNLTFEDATQ

-687 HPLWKGKLEIGA
+687 HPLWKGNMEIGA

-713 ERIIDA
+713 ENIIDA

-739 NKLTFIAGLRYE
+739 NKLTLIAGLRYE
-751 YLDSRYYEGGVKM
+751 FLDSRYYESGVKM

-783 LKNVRARLSY
+783 LKNVRTRLS
-793 SRNINRPAFSQL
+793 
-805 SGNVKYINRYT
+805 

-830 NFSLALNYKW
+830 NLSLALNYKW

-853 IITSYSSYKGDPTI
+853 IITSYSSYKDDPTI
-867 ALLRKDNAPGYDNL
+867 ALLRKDNARGYDNL

-888 PAFGKYHPQL
+888 PTFGKYHPQL

-921 MTIVRFNNAVNLP
+921 MTIVRFNNAINLP

-980 CTDLFA
+980 CTDLFG

-1029 QGAGNDTKGRFK
+1029 KGAANDVKSRF

>member
-1 MNKTDLLLQ
+1 MKRLVLFSVMCLVAIASIAQGISGRVIDEQSQPMPFTNVVLVNRSDSAFVAGAVTKDDGTFSIATDRNDGLLKVTSVG
-10 MMEQPQ
+10 
-16 HYTAEEWQEILADED
+16 YII
-31 CRELYTL
+31 RY
-38 MSKTQSAIDAA
+38 IDA
-49 RADQEVTDD
+49 RQGNMGDIQMQPDT
-58 MIDAEWQRLSEE
+58 Q
-70 KREVRSGKYSLLKFS
+70 
-85 AMFVGVLMLSGIA
+85 MLG
-98 FAAIHIASYYNA
+98 
-110 PEEQDTEVVKNSQSS
+110 EVV
-125 NSCPQLAEPDTIA
+125 
-138 TPQPKLYDNVP
+138 
-149 LGEIFEELS
+149 
-158 AYYNVKVVYQNED
+158 
-171 APRLRLF
+171 
-178 YQWKPEYTLEKV
+178 
-190 VEMLNNFEWI
+190 
-200 QIQTENDT
+200 
-208 LFIRTTAIHT
+208 
-218 FQDVPLSD
+218 
-226 ALKYIQEQAND
+226 
-237 DNITFIYDELEDF
+237 
-250 RVTTHIQNKSI
+250 
-261 PDAVVQ
+261 
-267 IVGFYPVRVVRS
+267 
-279 GRHEIYVECT
+279 
-289 HKTDRHLTGTI
+289 
-300 IDENRQPV
+300 
-308 AYANIALLN
+308 
-317 PADSTLLSGGVSNE
+317 
-331 SGYFAIPYEQEKTLI
+331 
-346 RISYVG
+346 
-352 YKTIYRLCDKDN
+352 
-364 VGTIRMHPDSYKL
+364 
-377 NGVEVKGQRPLVRMK
+377 VKGSRPLVKMK
-392 DDAFVTTVEGSY
+392 DDALVTTVEGSY
-404 LAKMGTGNDVLGQI
+404 LSKTGTAGDVLGKI
-418 PGVLRNGENIE
+418 PGVISNHGSVE

-441 GRQMRNPSELDQLSS
+441 GRQMRNQSELDQLSS
-456 DQIKDVDVIMTPGAK
+456 DQIKDVEVVMTPGAK

-476 NAVIRIKTIRPVGEG
+476 KAVIRIKTIRPVGEG

-505 VYGLEELNMNY
+505 VYGLEELNLNY

-543 TYLQSHYQQS
+543 TYLQNHYQQN

-572 YMLNDKHSIGM
+572 YMLNENHSIGM
-583 TYTLTSRPNSQTS
+583 TYTVTSRPNSQTS
-596 DYFTTMFIDKQTDDQ
+596 DYFTTMLIDKQTDDQ
-611 IKGRGKVD
+611 ITGRGKVD
-619 GDDIQHIISG
+619 GDDLQHIISG

-644 DVLFQKQN
+644 DVLLQKQN
-652 SDSQTFEDATQ
+652 SDNLTFEDATQ

-687 HPLWKGKLEIGA
+687 HPLWKGNIEIGA

-713 ERIIDA
+713 EKIISA
-719 SDTKIEENSTAAFVQ
+719 SDTKIEENSMAAFVQ

-739 NKLTFIAGLRYE
+739 NKLTLIAGLRYE
-751 YLDSRYYEGGVKM
+751 YLDSRYYESGVKM

-830 NFSLALNYKW
+830 NLSLALNYKW

-853 IITSYSSYKGDPTI
+853 IITSYSSYKDDPTI
-867 ALLRKDNAPGYDNL
+867 ALLRKDNARGYDNL
-881 SLMVSVA
+881 SLMVSAA
-888 PAFGKYHPQL
+888 PTFGKYHPQL
-898 MVATQMQNLEV
+898 MLATQMQNLEV

-921 MTIVRFNNAVNLP
+921 MAIVRFNNAVNLP

-967 KAFWNDRLTVKLA
+967 KAFWNDRLTIKLA
-980 CTDLFA
+980 CTDLFG

-1029 QGAGNDTKGRFK
+1029 QGAGNDVKNRF

>member
-1 MNKTDLLLQ
+1 
-10 MMEQPQ
+10 MMCLVAIASTAQGISGRVIDEQSRPMPF
-16 HYTAEEWQEILADED
+16 ANVMLV
-31 CRELYTL
+31 
-38 MSKTQSAIDAA
+38 S
-49 RADQEVTDD
+49 RADSAFIAGVVTKDD
-58 MIDAEWQRLSEE
+58 GTFSISTDKQD
-70 KREVRSGKYSLLKFS
+70 GLLKVTS
-85 AMFVGVLMLSGIA
+85 VGYTTKFLDARTGNVGDIQMQPDTQMLG
-98 FAAIHIASYYNA
+98 
-110 PEEQDTEVVKNSQSS
+110 EVV
-125 NSCPQLAEPDTIA
+125 
-138 TPQPKLYDNVP
+138 
-149 LGEIFEELS
+149 
-158 AYYNVKVVYQNED
+158 
-171 APRLRLF
+171 
-178 YQWKPEYTLEKV
+178 
-190 VEMLNNFEWI
+190 
-200 QIQTENDT
+200 
-208 LFIRTTAIHT
+208 
-218 FQDVPLSD
+218 
-226 ALKYIQEQAND
+226 
-237 DNITFIYDELEDF
+237 
-250 RVTTHIQNKSI
+250 
-261 PDAVVQ
+261 
-267 IVGFYPVRVVRS
+267 
-279 GRHEIYVECT
+279 
-289 HKTDRHLTGTI
+289 
-300 IDENRQPV
+300 
-308 AYANIALLN
+308 
-317 PADSTLLSGGVSNE
+317 
-331 SGYFAIPYEQEKTLI
+331 
-346 RISYVG
+346 
-352 YKTIYRLCDKDN
+352 
-364 VGTIRMHPDSYKL
+364 
-377 NGVEVKGQRPLVRMK
+377 VKGSRPLVKMK
-392 DDAFVTTVEGSY
+392 DDALVTTVEGSY
-404 LAKMGTGNDVLGQI
+404 LSKTGTAGDVLGKI
-418 PGVLRNGENIE
+418 PGVISNHGSVE

-441 GRQMRNPSELDQLSS
+441 GRQMRNQSELDQLSS
-456 DQIKDVDVIMTPGAK
+456 DQIKDVEVVMTPGAK

-476 NAVIRIKTIRPVGEG
+476 KAVIRIKTIRPVGEG

-505 VYGLEELNMNY
+505 VYGLEELNLNY

-543 TYLQSHYQQS
+543 TYLQNHYQQN

-572 YMLNDKHSIGM
+572 YMLNDNHSIGM
-583 TYTLTSRPNSQTS
+583 TYTVTSRPNSQTS
-596 DYFTTMFIDKQTDDQ
+596 DYFTTMLIDKQTDDQ
-611 IKGRGKVD
+611 ITGQGKVD

-644 DVLFQKQN
+644 DVLLQKQN
-652 SDSQTFEDATQ
+652 SDNLTFEDATQ
-663 GDDRTVTTRND
+663 SDDRTVTTRND

-687 HPLWKGKLEIGA
+687 HPLWKGNIEIGA
-699 EGSYVHRTDVFGNV
+699 EGSYVHRTDAFGNV
-713 ERIIDA
+713 ENIISS

-739 NKLTFIAGLRYE
+739 NKLTLIAGLRYE
-751 YLDSRYYEGGVKM
+751 YLDSRYYESGVKM

-830 NFSLALNYKW
+830 NLSLALNYKW

-853 IITSYSSYKGDPTI
+853 IITSYSSYKDDPTI
-867 ALLRKDNAPGYDNL
+867 ALLRKDNARGYDNL
-881 SLMVSVA
+881 SLMVSAA
-888 PAFGKYHPQL
+888 PTFGKYHPQL

-921 MTIVRFNNAVNLP
+921 MAIVRFNNAVNLP

-967 KAFWNDRLTVKLA
+967 KAFWNDRLTIKLA
-980 CTDLFA
+980 CTDLFG

-1029 QGAGNDTKGRFK
+1029 QGAGNDVKSRF

>member
-1 MNKTDLLLQ
+1 MKRIVLVS
-10 MMEQPQ
+10 MMCLVAIASTAQGISGRVIDEQAQPMPF
-16 HYTAEEWQEILADED
+16 ANVVLV
-31 CRELYTL
+31 
-38 MSKTQSAIDAA
+38 S
-49 RADQEVTDD
+49 RADSAFIAGVVTKDD
-58 MIDAEWQRLSEE
+58 GTFSISTDKQD
-70 KREVRSGKYSLLKFS
+70 GLLKVTS
-85 AMFVGVLMLSGIA
+85 VGYTTKFLDARTGNVGDIQMQPDTQMLG
-98 FAAIHIASYYNA
+98 
-110 PEEQDTEVVKNSQSS
+110 EVV
-125 NSCPQLAEPDTIA
+125 
-138 TPQPKLYDNVP
+138 
-149 LGEIFEELS
+149 
-158 AYYNVKVVYQNED
+158 
-171 APRLRLF
+171 
-178 YQWKPEYTLEKV
+178 
-190 VEMLNNFEWI
+190 
-200 QIQTENDT
+200 
-208 LFIRTTAIHT
+208 
-218 FQDVPLSD
+218 
-226 ALKYIQEQAND
+226 
-237 DNITFIYDELEDF
+237 
-250 RVTTHIQNKSI
+250 
-261 PDAVVQ
+261 
-267 IVGFYPVRVVRS
+267 
-279 GRHEIYVECT
+279 
-289 HKTDRHLTGTI
+289 
-300 IDENRQPV
+300 
-308 AYANIALLN
+308 
-317 PADSTLLSGGVSNE
+317 
-331 SGYFAIPYEQEKTLI
+331 
-346 RISYVG
+346 
-352 YKTIYRLCDKDN
+352 
-364 VGTIRMHPDSYKL
+364 
-377 NGVEVKGQRPLVRMK
+377 VKGSRPLVKMK
-392 DDAFVTTVEGSY
+392 DDALVTTVEGSY
-404 LAKMGTGNDVLGQI
+404 LSKTGTAGDVLGKI
-418 PGVLRNGENIE
+418 PGVISNHGGVE
-429 VIGRGTPLIYIN
+429 VLGRGTPLIYIN
-441 GRQMRNPSELDQLSS
+441 GRQMRNQSELDQLSS
-456 DQIKDVDVIMTPGAK
+456 DQIKDVEVVMTPGAK

-476 NAVIRIKTIRPVGEG
+476 KAVIRIKTIRPVGEG

-505 VYGLEELNMNY
+505 VYGLEELNLNY

-543 TYLQSHYQQS
+543 TYLQSHYQQN

-572 YMLNDKHSIGM
+572 YMLNDNHSIGM
-583 TYTLTSRPNSQTS
+583 TYTVTSRPNSQTS
-596 DYFTTMFIDKQTDDQ
+596 DYFTTMLIGQQTDDQ
-611 IKGRGKVD
+611 ITGSGKVD

-644 DVLFQKQN
+644 DVLWQKQN
-652 SDSQTFEDATQ
+652 SDNLTFEDATQ

-713 ERIIDA
+713 ENIIDA
-719 SDTKIEENSTAAFVQ
+719 SDTKIEENSMAAFVQ

-739 NKLTFIAGLRYE
+739 NKLTLIAGLRYE
-751 YLDSRYYEGGVKM
+751 FLDSRYYEGGVKM
-764 GDESRTYSDL
+764 DDESRTYSDL

-830 NFSLALNYKW
+830 NLSLALNYKW

-853 IITSYSSYKGDPTI
+853 IITSYSSYKDDPTI
-867 ALLRKDNAPGYDNL
+867 ALLRKDNARGYDNL

-888 PAFGKYHPQL
+888 PTFGKYHPQL

-921 MTIVRFNNAVNLP
+921 MTIVRFNNAINLP

-980 CTDLFA
+980 CTDLFG

-1029 QGAGNDTKGRFK
+1029 QGAGNDVKSRF

>member
-1 MNKTDLLLQ
+1 MKRLSFILLLC
-10 MMEQPQ
+10 
-16 HYTAEEWQEILADED
+16 AIVSVA
-31 CRELYTL
+31 
-38 MSKTQSAIDAA
+38 SA
-49 RADQEVTDD
+49 
-58 MIDAEWQRLSEE
+58 QR
-70 KREVRSGKYSLLKFS
+70 
-85 AMFVGVLMLSGIA
+85 I
-98 FAAIHIASYYNA
+98 
-110 PEEQDTEVVKNSQSS
+110 T
-125 NSCPQLAEPDTIA
+125 
-138 TPQPKLYDNVP
+138 
-149 LGEIFEELS
+149 
-158 AYYNVKVVYQNED
+158 
-171 APRLRLF
+171 
-178 YQWKPEYTLEKV
+178 
-190 VEMLNNFEWI
+190 
-200 QIQTENDT
+200 
-208 LFIRTTAIHT
+208 HT
-218 FQDVPLSD
+218 FQDVALSD
-226 ALKYIQEQAND
+226 ALKYIQEQTANYD
-237 DNITFIYDELEDF
+237 ITFIYDELEDF
-250 RVTTHIQNKSI
+250 RVTTHLQNKPI
-261 PDAVVQ
+261 PDAIVQ
-267 IVGFYPVRVVRS
+267 LAGFYPVRVVKS
-279 GRHEIYVECT
+279 GKHEIYVECT
-289 HKTDRHLTGTI
+289 HKTDRHLTGII
-300 IDENRQPV
+300 IDEQGQPV

-331 SGYFAIPYEQEKTLI
+331 SGYFAIPYEQDETLI

-352 YKTIYRLCDKDN
+352 YRTIYRLCDKDN

-476 NAVIRIKTIRPVGEG
+476 KAVIRIKTIRPVGEG

-505 VYGLEELNMNY
+505 VYGLEELNLNY

-583 TYTLTSRPNSQTS
+583 TYTVTSRPNSQTS

-739 NKLTFIAGLRYE
+739 NKLTLIAGLRYE
-751 YLDSRYYEGGVKM
+751 YLDSRYYESGVKM

>member
-1 MNKTDLLLQ
+1 MKRLVLFSVMCLVAIASTAQGISGRVIDEQSQPMPFANVVLVNRSDSAFVAGAVTKDDGTFSISTVKQDGLLKVSSVG
-10 MMEQPQ
+10 
-16 HYTAEEWQEILADED
+16 YII
-31 CRELYTL
+31 RY
-38 MSKTQSAIDAA
+38 IDA
-49 RADQEVTDD
+49 RQ
-58 MIDAEWQRLSEE
+58 
-70 KREVRSGKYSLLKFS
+70 GN
-85 AMFVGVLMLSGIA
+85 VGDIQMQPDTQMLG
-98 FAAIHIASYYNA
+98 
-110 PEEQDTEVVKNSQSS
+110 EVV
-125 NSCPQLAEPDTIA
+125 
-138 TPQPKLYDNVP
+138 
-149 LGEIFEELS
+149 
-158 AYYNVKVVYQNED
+158 
-171 APRLRLF
+171 
-178 YQWKPEYTLEKV
+178 
-190 VEMLNNFEWI
+190 
-200 QIQTENDT
+200 
-208 LFIRTTAIHT
+208 
-218 FQDVPLSD
+218 
-226 ALKYIQEQAND
+226 
-237 DNITFIYDELEDF
+237 
-250 RVTTHIQNKSI
+250 
-261 PDAVVQ
+261 
-267 IVGFYPVRVVRS
+267 
-279 GRHEIYVECT
+279 
-289 HKTDRHLTGTI
+289 
-300 IDENRQPV
+300 
-308 AYANIALLN
+308 
-317 PADSTLLSGGVSNE
+317 
-331 SGYFAIPYEQEKTLI
+331 
-346 RISYVG
+346 
-352 YKTIYRLCDKDN
+352 
-364 VGTIRMHPDSYKL
+364 
-377 NGVEVKGQRPLVRMK
+377 VKGSRPLVKMK
-392 DDAFVTTVEGSY
+392 DDALVTTVEGSY
-404 LAKMGTGNDVLGQI
+404 LSKTGTAGDVLGKI
-418 PGVLRNGENIE
+418 PGVISNHGSVE

-441 GRQMRNPSELDQLSS
+441 GRQMRNQSELDQLSS
-456 DQIKDVDVIMTPGAK
+456 DQIKDVEVVMTPGAK

-476 NAVIRIKTIRPVGEG
+476 KAVIRIKTIRPVGEG

-505 VYGLEELNMNY
+505 VYGLEELNLNY

-543 TYLQSHYQQS
+543 TYLQNHYQQN

-572 YMLNDKHSIGM
+572 YMLNDNHSIGM
-583 TYTLTSRPNSQTS
+583 TYTVTSRPNSQTS
-596 DYFTTMFIDKQTDDQ
+596 DYFTTMLIDKQTDDQ
-611 IKGRGKVD
+611 ITGQGKVD

-644 DVLFQKQN
+644 DVLLQKQN
-652 SDSQTFEDATQ
+652 SDNLTFEDATQ
-663 GDDRTVTTRND
+663 SDDRTVTTRND

-687 HPLWKGKLEIGA
+687 HPLWKGNIEIGA
-699 EGSYVHRTDVFGNV
+699 EGSYVHRTDAFGNV
-713 ERIIDA
+713 ENIISS
-719 SDTKIEENSTAAFVQ
+719 SDTKIEENSSAAFVQ

-739 NKLTFIAGLRYE
+739 NKLTLIAGLRYE
-751 YLDSRYYEGGVKM
+751 YLDSRYYESGVKM

-830 NFSLALNYKW
+830 NLSLALNYKW

-853 IITSYSSYKGDPTI
+853 IITSYSSYKDDPTI
-867 ALLRKDNAPGYDNL
+867 ALLRKDNARGYDNL
-881 SLMVSVA
+881 SLMVSAA
-888 PAFGKYHPQL
+888 PTFGKYHPQL

-921 MTIVRFNNAVNLP
+921 MAIVRFNNAVNLP

-967 KAFWNDRLTVKLA
+967 KAFWNDRLTIKLA
-980 CTDLFA
+980 CTDLFG

-1029 QGAGNDTKGRFK
+1029 QGAGNDVKNRF

>member
-1 MNKTDLLLQ
+1 MKRIVLVS
-10 MMEQPQ
+10 MMCLVAIASTAQGISGRVIDEQAQPMPF
-16 HYTAEEWQEILADED
+16 ANVVLV
-31 CRELYTL
+31 
-38 MSKTQSAIDAA
+38 S
-49 RADQEVTDD
+49 RADSAFIAGVVTKDD
-58 MIDAEWQRLSEE
+58 GTFSISTDKQD
-70 KREVRSGKYSLLKFS
+70 GLLKVTS
-85 AMFVGVLMLSGIA
+85 VGYTTKFLDARTGNVGDIQMQPDTQMLG
-98 FAAIHIASYYNA
+98 
-110 PEEQDTEVVKNSQSS
+110 EVV
-125 NSCPQLAEPDTIA
+125 
-138 TPQPKLYDNVP
+138 
-149 LGEIFEELS
+149 
-158 AYYNVKVVYQNED
+158 
-171 APRLRLF
+171 
-178 YQWKPEYTLEKV
+178 
-190 VEMLNNFEWI
+190 
-200 QIQTENDT
+200 
-208 LFIRTTAIHT
+208 
-218 FQDVPLSD
+218 
-226 ALKYIQEQAND
+226 
-237 DNITFIYDELEDF
+237 
-250 RVTTHIQNKSI
+250 
-261 PDAVVQ
+261 
-267 IVGFYPVRVVRS
+267 
-279 GRHEIYVECT
+279 
-289 HKTDRHLTGTI
+289 
-300 IDENRQPV
+300 
-308 AYANIALLN
+308 
-317 PADSTLLSGGVSNE
+317 
-331 SGYFAIPYEQEKTLI
+331 
-346 RISYVG
+346 
-352 YKTIYRLCDKDN
+352 
-364 VGTIRMHPDSYKL
+364 
-377 NGVEVKGQRPLVRMK
+377 VKGSRPLVKMK
-392 DDAFVTTVEGSY
+392 DDALVTTVEGSY
-404 LAKMGTGNDVLGQI
+404 LSKTGTAGDVLGKI
-418 PGVLRNGENIE
+418 PGVISNHGGVE
-429 VIGRGTPLIYIN
+429 VLGRGTPLIYIN
-441 GRQMRNPSELDQLSS
+441 GRQMRNQSELDQLSS
-456 DQIKDVDVIMTPGAK
+456 DQIKDVEVVMTPGAK

-476 NAVIRIKTIRPVGEG
+476 KAVIRIKTIRPVGEG

-505 VYGLEELNMNY
+505 VYGLEELNLNY

-543 TYLQSHYQQS
+543 TYLQSHYQQN

-583 TYTLTSRPNSQTS
+583 TYTVTSRPNRQTS
-596 DYFTTMFIDKQTDDQ
+596 DYFTTMLIGQQTDDQ
-611 IKGRGKVD
+611 ITGRGKVD

-644 DVLFQKQN
+644 DVLLQKQN
-652 SDSQTFEDATQ
+652 SDNLTFEDATQ
-663 GDDRTVTTRND
+663 GDNRTVTTRND

-687 HPLWKGKLEIGA
+687 HPLWKGNLEIGA

-713 ERIIDA
+713 ENIIDA

-739 NKLTFIAGLRYE
+739 NKLTLIAGLRYE
-751 YLDSRYYEGGVKM
+751 FLDSRYYEGDVKM

-830 NFSLALNYKW
+830 NLSLALNYKW

-853 IITSYSSYKGDPTI
+853 IITSYSSYKDDPTI
-867 ALLRKDNAPGYDNL
+867 ALLRKDNARGYDNL

-888 PAFGKYHPQL
+888 PTFGKYHPQL

-921 MTIVRFNNAVNLP
+921 MTIVRFNNAINLP

-980 CTDLFA
+980 CTDLFG

-1029 QGAGNDTKGRFK
+1029 QGAGNDVKSRF

>member
-1 MNKTDLLLQ
+1 MKRIVLVS
-10 MMEQPQ
+10 MMCLVAIASTAQGISGRVIDEQAQPMPF
-16 HYTAEEWQEILADED
+16 ANVVLV
-31 CRELYTL
+31 
-38 MSKTQSAIDAA
+38 S
-49 RADQEVTDD
+49 RADSAFIAGVVTKDD
-58 MIDAEWQRLSEE
+58 GTFSISTDKQD
-70 KREVRSGKYSLLKFS
+70 GLLKVTS
-85 AMFVGVLMLSGIA
+85 VGYTTKFLDARTGNVGDIQMQPDTQMLG
-98 FAAIHIASYYNA
+98 
-110 PEEQDTEVVKNSQSS
+110 EVV
-125 NSCPQLAEPDTIA
+125 
-138 TPQPKLYDNVP
+138 
-149 LGEIFEELS
+149 
-158 AYYNVKVVYQNED
+158 
-171 APRLRLF
+171 
-178 YQWKPEYTLEKV
+178 
-190 VEMLNNFEWI
+190 
-200 QIQTENDT
+200 
-208 LFIRTTAIHT
+208 
-218 FQDVPLSD
+218 
-226 ALKYIQEQAND
+226 
-237 DNITFIYDELEDF
+237 
-250 RVTTHIQNKSI
+250 
-261 PDAVVQ
+261 
-267 IVGFYPVRVVRS
+267 
-279 GRHEIYVECT
+279 
-289 HKTDRHLTGTI
+289 
-300 IDENRQPV
+300 
-308 AYANIALLN
+308 
-317 PADSTLLSGGVSNE
+317 
-331 SGYFAIPYEQEKTLI
+331 
-346 RISYVG
+346 
-352 YKTIYRLCDKDN
+352 
-364 VGTIRMHPDSYKL
+364 
-377 NGVEVKGQRPLVRMK
+377 VKGSRPLVKMK
-392 DDAFVTTVEGSY
+392 DDALVTTVEGSY
-404 LAKMGTGNDVLGQI
+404 LSKTGTAGDVLGKI
-418 PGVLRNGENIE
+418 PGVISNHGGVE
-429 VIGRGTPLIYIN
+429 VLGRGTPLIYIN
-441 GRQMRNPSELDQLSS
+441 GRQMRNQSELDQLSS
-456 DQIKDVDVIMTPGAK
+456 DQIKDVEVVMTPGAK

-476 NAVIRIKTIRPVGEG
+476 KAVIRIKTIRPVGEG

-505 VYGLEELNMNY
+505 VYGLEELNLNY

-543 TYLQSHYQQS
+543 TYLQSHYQQN

-583 TYTLTSRPNSQTS
+583 TYTVTSRPNRQTS
-596 DYFTTMFIDKQTDDQ
+596 DYFTTMLIGQQTDDQ
-611 IKGRGKVD
+611 ITGRGKVD

-644 DVLFQKQN
+644 DVLLQKQN
-652 SDSQTFEDATQ
+652 SDNLTFEDATQ
-663 GDDRTVTTRND
+663 GDNRTVTTRND

-713 ERIIDA
+713 ENIIDA

-739 NKLTFIAGLRYE
+739 NKLTLIAGLRYE
-751 YLDSRYYEGGVKM
+751 FLDSRYYEGGVKM

-830 NFSLALNYKW
+830 NLSLALNYKW

-853 IITSYSSYKGDPTI
+853 IITSYSSYKDDPTI
-867 ALLRKDNAPGYDNL
+867 ALLRKDNARGYDNL

-888 PAFGKYHPQL
+888 PTFGKYHPQL

-921 MTIVRFNNAVNLP
+921 MTIVRFNNAINLP

-940 ADFSWRSAGDTEN
+940 ADFSWRSAGDAEN

-980 CTDLFA
+980 CTDLFG

-1029 QGAGNDTKGRFK
+1029 QGAGNDVKSRF

>member
-1 MNKTDLLLQ
+1 MKRIVLVSMMCLVAIASTAQSISGRVTD
-10 MMEQPQ
+10 EQAQPMPF
-16 HYTAEEWQEILADED
+16 ANVVLV
-31 CRELYTL
+31 
-38 MSKTQSAIDAA
+38 S
-49 RADQEVTDD
+49 RADSAFIAGVVTKDD
-58 MIDAEWQRLSEE
+58 GTFSISTDKQD
-70 KREVRSGKYSLLKFS
+70 GLLKVTS
-85 AMFVGVLMLSGIA
+85 VGYTTKFLDARTGNVGDIQMQPDTQMLG
-98 FAAIHIASYYNA
+98 
-110 PEEQDTEVVKNSQSS
+110 EVV
-125 NSCPQLAEPDTIA
+125 
-138 TPQPKLYDNVP
+138 
-149 LGEIFEELS
+149 
-158 AYYNVKVVYQNED
+158 
-171 APRLRLF
+171 
-178 YQWKPEYTLEKV
+178 
-190 VEMLNNFEWI
+190 
-200 QIQTENDT
+200 
-208 LFIRTTAIHT
+208 
-218 FQDVPLSD
+218 
-226 ALKYIQEQAND
+226 
-237 DNITFIYDELEDF
+237 
-250 RVTTHIQNKSI
+250 
-261 PDAVVQ
+261 
-267 IVGFYPVRVVRS
+267 
-279 GRHEIYVECT
+279 
-289 HKTDRHLTGTI
+289 
-300 IDENRQPV
+300 
-308 AYANIALLN
+308 
-317 PADSTLLSGGVSNE
+317 
-331 SGYFAIPYEQEKTLI
+331 
-346 RISYVG
+346 
-352 YKTIYRLCDKDN
+352 
-364 VGTIRMHPDSYKL
+364 
-377 NGVEVKGQRPLVRMK
+377 VKGSRPLVKMK
-392 DDAFVTTVEGSY
+392 DDALVTTVEGSY
-404 LAKMGTGNDVLGQI
+404 LSKTGTAGDVLGKI
-418 PGVLRNGENIE
+418 PGVISNHGGVE
-429 VIGRGTPLIYIN
+429 VLGRGTPLIYIN
-441 GRQMRNPSELDQLSS
+441 GRQMRNQSELDQLSS
-456 DQIKDVDVIMTPGAK
+456 DQIKDVEVVMTPGAK

-476 NAVIRIKTIRPVGEG
+476 KAVIRIKTIRPVGEG

-505 VYGLEELNMNY
+505 VYGLEELNLNY

-543 TYLQSHYQQS
+543 TYLQSHYQQN

-583 TYTLTSRPNSQTS
+583 TYTVTSRPNSQTS
-596 DYFTTMFIDKQTDDQ
+596 DYFTTMLIGQQTDDQ
-611 IKGRGKVD
+611 ITGRGKVD

-644 DVLFQKQN
+644 DVLLQKQN
-652 SDSQTFEDATQ
+652 SDNLTFEDATQ
-663 GDDRTVTTRND
+663 GDNRTVTTRND

-687 HPLWKGKLEIGA
+687 HPLWKGNLEIGA

-713 ERIIDA
+713 ENIIDA

-739 NKLTFIAGLRYE
+739 NKLTLIAGLRYE
-751 YLDSRYYEGGVKM
+751 FLDSRYYEGGVKM

-830 NFSLALNYKW
+830 NLSLALNYKW

-853 IITSYSSYKGDPTI
+853 IITSYSSYKDDPTI
-867 ALLRKDNAPGYDNL
+867 ALLRKDNARGYDNL

-888 PAFGKYHPQL
+888 PTFGKYHPQL

-921 MTIVRFNNAVNLP
+921 MTIIRFNNAVNLP

-980 CTDLFA
+980 CTDLFG

-1029 QGAGNDTKGRFK
+1029 QGAGNDVKSRF

>member
-1 MNKTDLLLQ
+1 MKRIVLVS
-10 MMEQPQ
+10 MMCLVAIASTAQSISGRVIDEQSQPMPF
-16 HYTAEEWQEILADED
+16 ANVVLVN
-31 CRELYTL
+31 
-38 MSKTQSAIDAA
+38 
-49 RADQEVTDD
+49 RADSAFIAGAITKDDGTFSISTDKQD
-58 MIDAEWQRLSEE
+58 
-70 KREVRSGKYSLLKFS
+70 GLLKVTS
-85 AMFVGVLMLSGIA
+85 VGYTTKFLDARQGSVGDIQMQ
-98 FAAIHIASYYNA
+98 
-110 PEEQDTEVVKNSQSS
+110 PDTQTLGEVV
-125 NSCPQLAEPDTIA
+125 
-138 TPQPKLYDNVP
+138 
-149 LGEIFEELS
+149 
-158 AYYNVKVVYQNED
+158 
-171 APRLRLF
+171 
-178 YQWKPEYTLEKV
+178 
-190 VEMLNNFEWI
+190 
-200 QIQTENDT
+200 
-208 LFIRTTAIHT
+208 
-218 FQDVPLSD
+218 
-226 ALKYIQEQAND
+226 
-237 DNITFIYDELEDF
+237 
-250 RVTTHIQNKSI
+250 
-261 PDAVVQ
+261 
-267 IVGFYPVRVVRS
+267 
-279 GRHEIYVECT
+279 
-289 HKTDRHLTGTI
+289 
-300 IDENRQPV
+300 
-308 AYANIALLN
+308 
-317 PADSTLLSGGVSNE
+317 
-331 SGYFAIPYEQEKTLI
+331 
-346 RISYVG
+346 
-352 YKTIYRLCDKDN
+352 
-364 VGTIRMHPDSYKL
+364 
-377 NGVEVKGQRPLVRMK
+377 VKGSRPLVKMK
-392 DDAFVTTVEGSY
+392 DDALVTTVEGSY
-404 LAKMGTGNDVLGQI
+404 LSKTGTAGDVLGKI
-418 PGVLRNGENIE
+418 PGVISNHGGVE
-429 VIGRGTPLIYIN
+429 VLGRGTPLIYIN
-441 GRQMRNPSELDQLSS
+441 GRQMRNQSELDQLSS
-456 DQIKDVDVIMTPGAK
+456 DQIKDVEVVMTPGAK

-476 NAVIRIKTIRPVGEG
+476 KAVIRIKTIRPVGEG

-505 VYGLEELNMNY
+505 VYGLEELNLNY

-543 TYLQSHYQQS
+543 TYLQSHYQQN

-583 TYTLTSRPNSQTS
+583 TYTVTSRPNSQTS
-596 DYFTTMFIDKQTDDQ
+596 DYFTTMLIGQQTDDQ
-611 IKGRGKVD
+611 ITGNGKVD

-644 DVLFQKQN
+644 DVLWQKQN
-652 SDSQTFEDATQ
+652 SDNLTFEDATQ

-687 HPLWKGKLEIGA
+687 HPLWKGNLEIGA

-713 ERIIDA
+713 ENIIDA

-739 NKLTFIAGLRYE
+739 NKLTLIAGLRYE
-751 YLDSRYYEGGVKM
+751 FLDSRYYEGGVKM

-830 NFSLALNYKW
+830 NLSLALNYKW

-853 IITSYSSYKGDPTI
+853 IITSYSSYKDDPTI
-867 ALLRKDNAPGYDNL
+867 ALLRKDNARGYDNL

-888 PAFGKYHPQL
+888 PTFGKYHPQL

-921 MTIVRFNNAVNLP
+921 MTIVRFNNAINLP

-940 ADFSWRSAGDTEN
+940 ADFSWRSAGDAEN

-980 CTDLFA
+980 CTDLFG

-1029 QGAGNDTKGRFK
+1029 QGAGNDVKSRF

>member
-1 MNKTDLLLQ
+1 MGNFSSPRWRITHLGSGFVEIYCNICGVKVRLSNKNVKRNKIARIMKRIVLVS
-10 MMEQPQ
+10 MMCLVAIASTAQGISGRVIDEQAQPMPF
-16 HYTAEEWQEILADED
+16 ANVVLV
-31 CRELYTL
+31 
-38 MSKTQSAIDAA
+38 S
-49 RADQEVTDD
+49 RADSAFIAGVVTKDD
-58 MIDAEWQRLSEE
+58 GTFSISTDKQD
-70 KREVRSGKYSLLKFS
+70 GLLKVTS
-85 AMFVGVLMLSGIA
+85 VGYTTKFLDARTGNVGDIQMQPDTQMLG
-98 FAAIHIASYYNA
+98 
-110 PEEQDTEVVKNSQSS
+110 EVV
-125 NSCPQLAEPDTIA
+125 
-138 TPQPKLYDNVP
+138 
-149 LGEIFEELS
+149 
-158 AYYNVKVVYQNED
+158 
-171 APRLRLF
+171 
-178 YQWKPEYTLEKV
+178 
-190 VEMLNNFEWI
+190 
-200 QIQTENDT
+200 
-208 LFIRTTAIHT
+208 
-218 FQDVPLSD
+218 
-226 ALKYIQEQAND
+226 
-237 DNITFIYDELEDF
+237 
-250 RVTTHIQNKSI
+250 
-261 PDAVVQ
+261 
-267 IVGFYPVRVVRS
+267 
-279 GRHEIYVECT
+279 
-289 HKTDRHLTGTI
+289 
-300 IDENRQPV
+300 
-308 AYANIALLN
+308 
-317 PADSTLLSGGVSNE
+317 
-331 SGYFAIPYEQEKTLI
+331 
-346 RISYVG
+346 
-352 YKTIYRLCDKDN
+352 
-364 VGTIRMHPDSYKL
+364 
-377 NGVEVKGQRPLVRMK
+377 VKGSRPLVKMK
-392 DDAFVTTVEGSY
+392 DDALVTTVEGSY
-404 LAKMGTGNDVLGQI
+404 LSKTGTAGDVLGKI
-418 PGVLRNGENIE
+418 PGVISNHGGVE
-429 VIGRGTPLIYIN
+429 VLGRGTPLIYIN
-441 GRQMRNPSELDQLSS
+441 GRQMRNQSELDQLSS
-456 DQIKDVDVIMTPGAK
+456 DQIKDVEVVMTPGAK

-476 NAVIRIKTIRPVGEG
+476 KAVIRIKTIRPVGEG

-505 VYGLEELNMNY
+505 VYGLEELNLNY

-543 TYLQSHYQQS
+543 TYLQSHYQQN

-583 TYTLTSRPNSQTS
+583 TYTVTSRPNSQTS
-596 DYFTTMFIDKQTDDQ
+596 DYFTTMLIGQQTDDQ
-611 IKGRGKVD
+611 ITGSGKVD

-629 YYAGQTGKWSLDANA
+629 YYAGQTGKWSLNANA
-644 DVLFQKQN
+644 DVLWQKQN
-652 SDSQTFEDATQ
+652 SDNLTFEDATQ

-687 HPLWKGKLEIGA
+687 HPLWKGNLEIGA

-713 ERIIDA
+713 ENIIDA

-739 NKLTFIAGLRYE
+739 NKLTLIAGLRYE
-751 YLDSRYYEGGVKM
+751 FLDSRYYEGGVKM

-830 NFSLALNYKW
+830 NLSLALNYKW

-853 IITSYSSYKGDPTI
+853 IITSYSSYKDDPTI
-867 ALLRKDNAPGYDNL
+867 ALLRKDNARGYDNL

-888 PAFGKYHPQL
+888 PTFGKYHPQL

-921 MTIVRFNNAVNLP
+921 MTIVRFNNAINLP

-980 CTDLFA
+980 CTDLFG

-1029 QGAGNDTKGRFK
+1029 QGAGNDVKSRF

>member
-1 MNKTDLLLQ
+1 MKRIVLVS
-10 MMEQPQ
+10 MMCLVAIASTAQSISGRVIDEQSQPMPF
-16 HYTAEEWQEILADED
+16 ANVVLV
-31 CRELYTL
+31 
-38 MSKTQSAIDAA
+38 S
-49 RADQEVTDD
+49 RADSAFIAGVVTKDD
-58 MIDAEWQRLSEE
+58 GTFSISTDKQD
-70 KREVRSGKYSLLKFS
+70 GLLKVTS
-85 AMFVGVLMLSGIA
+85 VGYTTKFLDARTGNVGDIQMQPDTQMLG
-98 FAAIHIASYYNA
+98 
-110 PEEQDTEVVKNSQSS
+110 EVV
-125 NSCPQLAEPDTIA
+125 
-138 TPQPKLYDNVP
+138 
-149 LGEIFEELS
+149 
-158 AYYNVKVVYQNED
+158 
-171 APRLRLF
+171 
-178 YQWKPEYTLEKV
+178 
-190 VEMLNNFEWI
+190 
-200 QIQTENDT
+200 
-208 LFIRTTAIHT
+208 
-218 FQDVPLSD
+218 
-226 ALKYIQEQAND
+226 
-237 DNITFIYDELEDF
+237 
-250 RVTTHIQNKSI
+250 
-261 PDAVVQ
+261 
-267 IVGFYPVRVVRS
+267 
-279 GRHEIYVECT
+279 
-289 HKTDRHLTGTI
+289 
-300 IDENRQPV
+300 
-308 AYANIALLN
+308 
-317 PADSTLLSGGVSNE
+317 
-331 SGYFAIPYEQEKTLI
+331 
-346 RISYVG
+346 
-352 YKTIYRLCDKDN
+352 
-364 VGTIRMHPDSYKL
+364 
-377 NGVEVKGQRPLVRMK
+377 VKGSRPLVKMK
-392 DDAFVTTVEGSY
+392 DDALVTTVEGSY
-404 LAKMGTGNDVLGQI
+404 LSKTGTAGDVLGKI
-418 PGVLRNGENIE
+418 PGVISNHGGVE
-429 VIGRGTPLIYIN
+429 VLGRGTPLIYIN
-441 GRQMRNPSELDQLSS
+441 GRQMRNQSELDQLSS
-456 DQIKDVDVIMTPGAK
+456 DQIKDVEVVMTPGAK

-476 NAVIRIKTIRPVGEG
+476 KAVIRIKTIRPVGEG

-505 VYGLEELNMNY
+505 VYGLEELNLNY

-543 TYLQSHYQQS
+543 TYLQSHYQQN

-583 TYTLTSRPNSQTS
+583 TYTVTSRPNSQTS
-596 DYFTTMFIDKQTDDQ
+596 DYFTTMLIGQQTDDQ
-611 IKGRGKVD
+611 ITGRGKVD

-644 DVLFQKQN
+644 DVLLQKQN
-652 SDSQTFEDATQ
+652 SDNLTFEDATQ
-663 GDDRTVTTRND
+663 GDNRTVTTRND

-687 HPLWKGKLEIGA
+687 HPLWKGNLEIGA

-713 ERIIDA
+713 ENIIDA

-739 NKLTFIAGLRYE
+739 NKLTLIAGLRYE
-751 YLDSRYYEGGVKM
+751 FLDSRYYEGGVKM

-830 NFSLALNYKW
+830 NLSLALNYKW

-853 IITSYSSYKGDPTI
+853 IITSYSSYKDDPTI
-867 ALLRKDNAPGYDNL
+867 ALLRKDNARGYDNL

-888 PAFGKYHPQL
+888 PTFGKYHPQL

-921 MTIVRFNNAVNLP
+921 MTIIRFNNAVNLP

-980 CTDLFA
+980 CTDLFG

-1029 QGAGNDTKGRFK
+1029 QGAGNDVKSRF

>member
-1 MNKTDLLLQ
+1 MKRIVLVS
-10 MMEQPQ
+10 MMCLVAIASTAQGISGRVIDEQAQPMPF
-16 HYTAEEWQEILADED
+16 ANVVLV
-31 CRELYTL
+31 
-38 MSKTQSAIDAA
+38 S
-49 RADQEVTDD
+49 RADSAFIAGVVTKDD
-58 MIDAEWQRLSEE
+58 GTFSISTDKQD
-70 KREVRSGKYSLLKFS
+70 GLLKVTS
-85 AMFVGVLMLSGIA
+85 VGYTTKFLDARTGNVGDIQMQPDTQMLG
-98 FAAIHIASYYNA
+98 
-110 PEEQDTEVVKNSQSS
+110 EVV
-125 NSCPQLAEPDTIA
+125 
-138 TPQPKLYDNVP
+138 
-149 LGEIFEELS
+149 
-158 AYYNVKVVYQNED
+158 
-171 APRLRLF
+171 
-178 YQWKPEYTLEKV
+178 
-190 VEMLNNFEWI
+190 
-200 QIQTENDT
+200 
-208 LFIRTTAIHT
+208 
-218 FQDVPLSD
+218 
-226 ALKYIQEQAND
+226 
-237 DNITFIYDELEDF
+237 
-250 RVTTHIQNKSI
+250 
-261 PDAVVQ
+261 
-267 IVGFYPVRVVRS
+267 
-279 GRHEIYVECT
+279 
-289 HKTDRHLTGTI
+289 
-300 IDENRQPV
+300 
-308 AYANIALLN
+308 
-317 PADSTLLSGGVSNE
+317 
-331 SGYFAIPYEQEKTLI
+331 
-346 RISYVG
+346 
-352 YKTIYRLCDKDN
+352 
-364 VGTIRMHPDSYKL
+364 
-377 NGVEVKGQRPLVRMK
+377 VKGSRPLVKMK
-392 DDAFVTTVEGSY
+392 DDALVTTVEGSY
-404 LAKMGTGNDVLGQI
+404 LSKTGTAGDVLGKI
-418 PGVLRNGENIE
+418 PGVISNHGGVE
-429 VIGRGTPLIYIN
+429 VLGRGTPLIYIN
-441 GRQMRNPSELDQLSS
+441 GRQMRNQSELDQLSS
-456 DQIKDVDVIMTPGAK
+456 DQIKDVEVVMTPGAK

-476 NAVIRIKTIRPVGEG
+476 KAVIRIKTIRPVGEG

-505 VYGLEELNMNY
+505 VYGLEELNLNY

-543 TYLQSHYQQS
+543 TYLQNHYQQN

-572 YMLNDKHSIGM
+572 YMLNENHSIGM
-583 TYTLTSRPNSQTS
+583 TYTVTSRPNSQTS
-596 DYFTTMFIDKQTDDQ
+596 DYFTTMLIDKQTDDQ
-611 IKGRGKVD
+611 ITGRGKVD

-644 DVLFQKQN
+644 DVLLQKQN
-652 SDSQTFEDATQ
+652 SDNLTFEDATQ

-687 HPLWKGKLEIGA
+687 HPLWKGNIEIGA

-713 ERIIDA
+713 EKIISA
-719 SDTKIEENSTAAFVQ
+719 SDTKIEENSMAAFVQ

-739 NKLTFIAGLRYE
+739 NKLTLIAGLRYE
-751 YLDSRYYEGGVKM
+751 YLDSRYYESGVKM

-830 NFSLALNYKW
+830 NLSLALNYKW

-853 IITSYSSYKGDPTI
+853 IITSYSSYKDDPTI
-867 ALLRKDNAPGYDNL
+867 ALLRKDNARGYDNL

-888 PAFGKYHPQL
+888 PTFGKYHPQL
-898 MVATQMQNLEV
+898 MMATQMQNLEV

-921 MTIVRFNNAVNLP
+921 MTIIRFNNAINLP

-940 ADFSWRSAGDTEN
+940 ADFSWRSAGDAEN

-980 CTDLFA
+980 CTDLFD

-1015 VRYNFNPAKSKYRG
+1015 VRYNFNVTPSKYKG
-1029 QGAGNDTKGRFK
+1029 TGAGNAEKNRL

>member
-1 MNKTDLLLQ
+1 MKKIVLVS
-10 MMEQPQ
+10 MMCLVAISSTAQSISGRVIDEQAQPMPF
-16 HYTAEEWQEILADED
+16 ANVVLVN
-31 CRELYTL
+31 
-38 MSKTQSAIDAA
+38 
-49 RADQEVTDD
+49 RADSAFIAGAVTKDD
-58 MIDAEWQRLSEE
+58 GTFSISTDKQD
-70 KREVRSGKYSLLKFS
+70 GLLKVS
-85 AMFVGVLMLSGIA
+85 SVGYILMYMDARQGNVGDIQMQ
-98 FAAIHIASYYNA
+98 
-110 PEEQDTEVVKNSQSS
+110 PDTQMLGEVV
-125 NSCPQLAEPDTIA
+125 
-138 TPQPKLYDNVP
+138 
-149 LGEIFEELS
+149 
-158 AYYNVKVVYQNED
+158 
-171 APRLRLF
+171 
-178 YQWKPEYTLEKV
+178 
-190 VEMLNNFEWI
+190 
-200 QIQTENDT
+200 
-208 LFIRTTAIHT
+208 
-218 FQDVPLSD
+218 
-226 ALKYIQEQAND
+226 
-237 DNITFIYDELEDF
+237 
-250 RVTTHIQNKSI
+250 
-261 PDAVVQ
+261 
-267 IVGFYPVRVVRS
+267 
-279 GRHEIYVECT
+279 
-289 HKTDRHLTGTI
+289 
-300 IDENRQPV
+300 
-308 AYANIALLN
+308 
-317 PADSTLLSGGVSNE
+317 
-331 SGYFAIPYEQEKTLI
+331 
-346 RISYVG
+346 
-352 YKTIYRLCDKDN
+352 
-364 VGTIRMHPDSYKL
+364 
-377 NGVEVKGQRPLVRMK
+377 VKGSRPLVKMK
-392 DDAFVTTVEGSY
+392 DDALVTTVEGSY
-404 LAKMGTGNDVLGQI
+404 LSKTGTAGDVLGKI
-418 PGVLRNGENIE
+418 PGVISNHGSVE
-429 VIGRGTPLIYIN
+429 VLGRGTPLIYIN
-441 GRQMRNPSELDQLSS
+441 GRQMRNQSELDQLSS
-456 DQIKDVDVIMTPGAK
+456 DQIKDVEVVMTPGAK

-476 NAVIRIKTIRPVGEG
+476 KAVIRIKTIRPVGEG

-505 VYGLEELNMNY
+505 VYGLEELNLNY

-530 NRRSRQTNDSRQD
+530 NHRSRQTNDSRQD
-543 TYLQSHYQQS
+543 TYLQSHYQQN

-583 TYTLTSRPNSQTS
+583 TYTVTSRPNSQTS
-596 DYFTTMFIDKQTDDQ
+596 DYFTTMLIDKQTDDQ
-611 IKGRGKVD
+611 ITGRGKVD

-644 DVLFQKQN
+644 DVLLQKQN
-652 SDSQTFEDATQ
+652 SDNLTFEDATQ

-687 HPLWKGKLEIGA
+687 HPLWKGNLEIGA

-713 ERIIDA
+713 ENIIDA

-739 NKLTFIAGLRYE
+739 NKLTLIAGLRYE

-830 NFSLALNYKW
+830 NLSLALNYKW

-853 IITSYSSYKGDPTI
+853 IITSYSSYKDDPTI
-867 ALLRKDNAPGYDNL
+867 ALLRKDNARGYDNL

-888 PAFGKYHPQL
+888 PTFGKYHPQL
-898 MVATQMQNLEV
+898 MMATQMQNLEV

-921 MTIVRFNNAVNLP
+921 MTIIRFNNAINLP

-940 ADFSWRSAGDTEN
+940 ADFSWRSAGDAEN

-980 CTDLFA
+980 CTDLFG

-1029 QGAGNDTKGRFK
+1029 QGAGNDVKSRF

>member
-1 MNKTDLLLQ
+1 MKKFVKRVKNVKRNKIARIMKRLVLFSVMCLVAIASIAQGISGRVIDEQSQPMPFANVVLVNRSDSAFVAGAVTKDDGTFSIATDRNDGLLKVTSVG
-10 MMEQPQ
+10 
-16 HYTAEEWQEILADED
+16 YII
-31 CRELYTL
+31 RY
-38 MSKTQSAIDAA
+38 IDA
-49 RADQEVTDD
+49 RQGNMGDIQMQPDT
-58 MIDAEWQRLSEE
+58 Q
-70 KREVRSGKYSLLKFS
+70 
-85 AMFVGVLMLSGIA
+85 MLG
-98 FAAIHIASYYNA
+98 
-110 PEEQDTEVVKNSQSS
+110 EVV
-125 NSCPQLAEPDTIA
+125 
-138 TPQPKLYDNVP
+138 
-149 LGEIFEELS
+149 
-158 AYYNVKVVYQNED
+158 
-171 APRLRLF
+171 
-178 YQWKPEYTLEKV
+178 
-190 VEMLNNFEWI
+190 
-200 QIQTENDT
+200 
-208 LFIRTTAIHT
+208 
-218 FQDVPLSD
+218 
-226 ALKYIQEQAND
+226 
-237 DNITFIYDELEDF
+237 
-250 RVTTHIQNKSI
+250 
-261 PDAVVQ
+261 
-267 IVGFYPVRVVRS
+267 
-279 GRHEIYVECT
+279 
-289 HKTDRHLTGTI
+289 
-300 IDENRQPV
+300 
-308 AYANIALLN
+308 
-317 PADSTLLSGGVSNE
+317 
-331 SGYFAIPYEQEKTLI
+331 
-346 RISYVG
+346 
-352 YKTIYRLCDKDN
+352 
-364 VGTIRMHPDSYKL
+364 
-377 NGVEVKGQRPLVRMK
+377 VKGSRPLVKMK
-392 DDAFVTTVEGSY
+392 DDALVTTVEGSY
-404 LAKMGTGNDVLGQI
+404 LSKTGTAGDVLGKI
-418 PGVLRNGENIE
+418 PGVISNHGSVE

-441 GRQMRNPSELDQLSS
+441 GRQMRNQSELDQLSS
-456 DQIKDVDVIMTPGAK
+456 DQIKDVEVVMTPGAK

-476 NAVIRIKTIRPVGEG
+476 KAVIRIKTIRPVGEG

-543 TYLQSHYQQS
+543 TYLQNHYQQN
-553 SLMHYYNK
+553 SLMHYCNK

-572 YMLNDKHSIGM
+572 YMLNDNHSIGM
-583 TYTLTSRPNSQTS
+583 TYTITSRPNSQTS
-596 DYFTTMFIDKQTDDQ
+596 DYFTTMLIGQQNNDQ
-611 IKGRGKVD
+611 ITGRGKVD

-644 DVLFQKQN
+644 DVLWQKQN
-652 SDSQTFEDATQ
+652 SDNLTFEDATQ

-687 HPLWKGKLEIGA
+687 HPLWKGNLEIGA

-713 ERIIDA
+713 ENIIDA

-739 NKLTFIAGLRYE
+739 NKLTLIAGLRYE
-751 YLDSRYYEGGVKM
+751 FLDSRYYEGGVKM

-830 NFSLALNYKW
+830 NLSLALNYKW

-853 IITSYSSYKGDPTI
+853 IITSYSSYKDDPTI
-867 ALLRKDNAPGYDNL
+867 ALLRKDNARGYDNL

-888 PAFGKYHPQL
+888 PTFGKYHPQL

-921 MTIVRFNNAVNLP
+921 MTIVRFNNAINLP

-980 CTDLFA
+980 CTDLFG

-1029 QGAGNDTKGRFK
+1029 QGAGNDVKNRF

>member
-1 MNKTDLLLQ
+1 MKRISFILLLC
-10 MMEQPQ
+10 
-16 HYTAEEWQEILADED
+16 AIVSVA
-31 CRELYTL
+31 
-38 MSKTQSAIDAA
+38 SA
-49 RADQEVTDD
+49 
-58 MIDAEWQRLSEE
+58 QR
-70 KREVRSGKYSLLKFS
+70 
-85 AMFVGVLMLSGIA
+85 I
-98 FAAIHIASYYNA
+98 
-110 PEEQDTEVVKNSQSS
+110 T
-125 NSCPQLAEPDTIA
+125 
-138 TPQPKLYDNVP
+138 
-149 LGEIFEELS
+149 
-158 AYYNVKVVYQNED
+158 
-171 APRLRLF
+171 
-178 YQWKPEYTLEKV
+178 
-190 VEMLNNFEWI
+190 
-200 QIQTENDT
+200 
-208 LFIRTTAIHT
+208 HT
-218 FQDVPLSD
+218 FQDVALSD
-226 ALKYIQEQAND
+226 ALKYIQEQTANY
-237 DNITFIYDELEDF
+237 NITFIYDELEDF
-250 RVTTHIQNKSI
+250 RVTTHLQNKPI
-261 PDAVVQ
+261 PDAIVQ
-267 IVGFYPVRVVRS
+267 LAGFYPVRVVKS
-279 GRHEIYVECT
+279 GKHEIYVECT

-300 IDENRQPV
+300 IDEQSQPV

-352 YKTIYRLCDKDN
+352 YRTIYRLCDKDN

-476 NAVIRIKTIRPVGEG
+476 KAVIRIKTIRPVGEG

-505 VYGLEELNMNY
+505 VYGLEELNLNY

-583 TYTLTSRPNSQTS
+583 TYTVTSRPNSQTS

-739 NKLTFIAGLRYE
+739 NKLTLIAGLRYE
-751 YLDSRYYEGGVKM
+751 YLDSRYYESGVKM
-764 GDESRTYSDL
+764 DDESRTYSDL